1 MESNVKSYK
10 LDNYYIKISIF
21 GNSIKIVLKNSL
33 EPASEHTRSFT
44 LEDFRKI
51 DNLFNTIQNLEQI
64 IHLID
69 SGFKNKLVKVV
80 EVGASIRIVTQVFKH
95 GVPHQV
101 DFPISEKGAF
111 TFTKSSTNKLI
122 TRKTTT
128 QTQYLKETGSNEID
142 PRFSIEIGLDPSKV
156 ARQSINANT
165 AEIIKSIQ
173 DQQNINLQNLN
184 TTKIDLDKIQIP
196 PIEQT
201 SNVNLG
207 ADILSTAQN
216 NNIQEASTQLN
227 IEEYKATSTP
237 EITTQ
242 DTSAQFNF
250 GEYQATTST
259 QNITTQDTTAQFN
272 YGEYQATTSTPEI
285 TTQDTTAQLNL
296 GEYQATS
303 TPEITTQDTSA
314 QFNFGEYKSTSTTEI
329 TTQDTSAQFNF
340 GEYQATSST
349 PEITT
354 QDTSA
359 QFNFGEYQAT
369 SSTPEI
375 TTQDTSAQFNFG
387 EYQATSTPEI
397 TTQDTSAQFNFGE
410 YKSTSTTEMTT
421 QYNVANTF
429 ESNPISVPVETGVG
443 QTTTTTTTNTYSA
456 PYITPADDLG
466 QTDTGYNQA
475 NYGEYQSTTNTNYD
489 TQNFANIEI
498 KPNVQDD
505 RLNKLEGETSNLK
518 NEHEQIHNKLITLSS
533 QVNSY
538 KNQLELLEKEKT
550 SSELSS
556 LRAENA
562 AIKQQLSELKS
573 LRSEASDVTVLR
585 SQLLELEALR
595 RKASEM
601 DSLKGQLNELTALR
615 AKVAELSGLKN
626 QLDELNSLKAQVS
639 QINSVR
645 MNDLNML
652 REKVD
657 KLFTSKFN
665 TESSEKEILKQKV
678 EDLEGLNAQYEQE
691 IRSLRQS
698 SKVQESEFEKR
709 QHIFQDKTQNITVKG
724 DIIHSIDE
732 LELLTR
738 KMNKNNNK
746 ITLNLIYKATT
757 DSDKAQAFHEKCDEA
772 QSTLVLVET
781 DKGKRFGG
789 FTTCS
794 WAGDCEEK
802 KDADAFVFS
811 LDKMQVY
818 ENIPS
823 ELAIGCYP
831 NFGPIFLGCQIRI
844 YDHAFTKGG
853 TTYEKGLNFNTEED
867 YELTG
872 GDKNFNVKE
881 IEVYEVIA

>member
-1 MESNVKSYK
+1 MESNVKSYT

-21 GNSIKIVLKNSL
+21 GNSIKIVCKNSL
-33 EPASEHTRSFT
+33 EPTSEHTRSFT
-44 LEDFRKI
+44 LEDIRKI
-51 DNLFNTIQNLEQI
+51 DHAFNSIQNLEQI
-64 IHLID
+64 IYLID
-69 SGFKNKLVKVV
+69 VGFKNKMVKVV
-80 EVGASIRIVTQVFKH
+80 EVGASIRIVIQVVLH

-101 DFPISEKGAF
+101 DFPITEKGDF

-122 TRKTTT
+122 TTKTTT

-142 PRFSIEIGLDPSKV
+142 PRFSTEIGLDPSKV

-184 TTKIDLDKIQIP
+184 KTKIDLDKIPIP

-201 SNVNLG
+201 SKVNLG
-207 ADILSTAQN
+207 TYVPSTMQN
-216 NNIQEASTQLN
+216 YNIQETPTQLN
-227 IEEYKATSTP
+227 FEEYKTTSTP

-250 GEYQATTST
+250 GEYQAT
-259 QNITTQDTTAQFN
+259 
-272 YGEYQATTSTPEI
+272 
-285 TTQDTTAQLNL
+285 
-296 GEYQATS
+296 
-303 TPEITTQDTSA
+303 
-314 QFNFGEYKSTSTTEI
+314 
-329 TTQDTSAQFNF
+329 
-340 GEYQATSST
+340 ST

-387 EYQATSTPEI
+387 EYQATST
-397 TTQDTSAQFNFGE
+397 
-410 YKSTSTTEMTT
+410 TEMTT
-421 QYNVANTF
+421 QYNVTNNF
-429 ESNPISVPVETGVG
+429 ESNPISVPVETGVA
-443 QTTTTTTTNTYSA
+443 QTTTTTTNTYSL

-466 QTDTGYNQA
+466 QTDTGYNQV
-475 NYGEYQSTTNTNYD
+475 NYGEYQSTTYTNYD

-518 NEHEQIHNKLITLSS
+518 NEHEQIYNQLISLSS

-538 KNQLELLEKEKT
+538 KNLLELLEKEKA

-573 LRSEASDVTVLR
+573 LRSEASNVTVLR
-585 SQLLELEALR
+585 SQLSELEALR

-615 AKVAELSGLKN
+615 AKVAELSGLKT
-626 QLDELNSLKAQVS
+626 QLDELNSLKAQVN
-639 QINSVR
+639 QINSIR

-657 KLFTSKFN
+657 KLFSSKFN
-665 TESSEKEILKQKV
+665 NENNEKEILKQKV
-678 EDLEGLNAQYEQE
+678 DDLEGLNAQYEQE

-709 QHIFQDKTQNITVKG
+709 RHIFQDKTQNITVKG
-724 DIIHSIDE
+724 DIIHSIEE

-757 DSDKAQAFHEKCDEA
+757 DSDKAQAFHEKCDDA
-772 QSTLVLVET
+772 QSTLVLIET

-794 WAGDCEEK
+794 WAGDCQEK
-802 KDADAFVFS
+802 KDEDAFVFS
-811 LDKMQVY
+811 LNKMQVY

-844 YDHAFTKGG
+844 YDNAFTNGG

-872 GDKNFNVKE
+872 GDKSFNVKE
-881 IEVYEVIA
+881 IEVYEVIV

>member
-1 MESNVKSYK
+1 MESNVKSYT

-21 GNSIKIVLKNSL
+21 GNSIKIVCKNSL
-33 EPASEHTRSFT
+33 EPTSEHTRSFT
-44 LEDFRKI
+44 LEDIRKI
-51 DNLFNTIQNLEQI
+51 DHAFNSIQNLEQI
-64 IHLID
+64 IYLID
-69 SGFKNKLVKVV
+69 VGFKNKMVKVV
-80 EVGASIRIVTQVFKH
+80 KVGASIRIVIQVVLH

-101 DFPISEKGAF
+101 DFPITEKGDF

-122 TRKTTT
+122 TTKTTT

-142 PRFSIEIGLDPSKV
+142 PRFSTEIGLDPSKV

-184 TTKIDLDKIQIP
+184 KTKIDLDKIPIP

-201 SNVNLG
+201 SKVNLG
-207 ADILSTAQN
+207 AYVPSTMQN
-216 NNIQEASTQLN
+216 YNIQETPTQLN
-227 IEEYKATSTP
+227 FEEYKTTSTP

-250 GEYQATTST
+250 GEYQAT
-259 QNITTQDTTAQFN
+259 
-272 YGEYQATTSTPEI
+272 
-285 TTQDTTAQLNL
+285 
-296 GEYQATS
+296 
-303 TPEITTQDTSA
+303 
-314 QFNFGEYKSTSTTEI
+314 
-329 TTQDTSAQFNF
+329 
-340 GEYQATSST
+340 ST

-387 EYQATSTPEI
+387 EYQATST
-397 TTQDTSAQFNFGE
+397 
-410 YKSTSTTEMTT
+410 TEMTT
-421 QYNVANTF
+421 QYNVTNNF
-429 ESNPISVPVETGVG
+429 ESNPISVPVETGVA
-443 QTTTTTTTNTYSA
+443 QTTTTTTNTYSL

-466 QTDTGYNQA
+466 QTDTGYNQV
-475 NYGEYQSTTNTNYD
+475 NYGEYQSTTYTNYD

-518 NEHEQIHNKLITLSS
+518 NEHEQIHNKLISLSS

-538 KNQLELLEKEKT
+538 KNLLELLEKEKT

-573 LRSEASDVTVLR
+573 LRSEASNVTVLR

-615 AKVAELSGLKN
+615 AKVAELSGLKT
-626 QLDELNSLKAQVS
+626 QLDELNSLKAQVN
-639 QINSVR
+639 QINSIR

-657 KLFTSKFN
+657 KLFSSKFN
-665 TESSEKEILKQKV
+665 NENNEKEILKQKV
-678 EDLEGLNAQYEQE
+678 DDLEGLNAQYEQE

-709 QHIFQDKTQNITVKG
+709 RHIFQDKTQNITVKG
-724 DIIHSIDE
+724 DIIHSIEE

-757 DSDKAQAFHEKCDEA
+757 DSDKAKAFHEKCDDA
-772 QSTLVLVET
+772 QSTLVLIET

-794 WAGDCEEK
+794 WAGDCQEK
-802 KDADAFVFS
+802 KDEDAFVFS
-811 LDKMQVY
+811 LNKMQVY

-844 YDHAFTKGG
+844 YDNAFTNGG

-872 GDKNFNVKE
+872 GDKSFNVKE
-881 IEVYEVIA
+881 IEVYEVIV

>member
-1 MESNVKSYK
+1 MESNVKSYT

-21 GNSIKIVLKNSL
+21 GNSIKIVCKNSL
-33 EPASEHTRSFT
+33 EPTSEHTRSFT
-44 LEDFRKI
+44 LEDIRKI
-51 DNLFNTIQNLEQI
+51 DHAFNSIQNLEQI
-64 IHLID
+64 IYLID
-69 SGFKNKLVKVV
+69 VGFKNKMVKVV
-80 EVGASIRIVTQVFKH
+80 EVGASIRIVIQVVLH

-101 DFPISEKGAF
+101 DFPITEKGDF

-122 TRKTTT
+122 TTKTTT
-128 QTQYLKETGSNEID
+128 QTQYLEETGSNEID
-142 PRFSIEIGLDPSKV
+142 PRFSTEIGLDPSKV

-184 TTKIDLDKIQIP
+184 KTKIDLDKIPIP

-201 SNVNLG
+201 SKVNLG
-207 ADILSTAQN
+207 TYVPSTEQN
-216 NNIQEASTQLN
+216 YNIQETSTQLN
-227 IEEYKATSTP
+227 FEEYKTTSTP

-250 GEYQATTST
+250 GEYQATS
-259 QNITTQDTTAQFN
+259 I
-272 YGEYQATTSTPEI
+272 
-285 TTQDTTAQLNL
+285 
-296 GEYQATS
+296 
-303 TPEITTQDTSA
+303 
-314 QFNFGEYKSTSTTEI
+314 
-329 TTQDTSAQFNF
+329 
-340 GEYQATSST
+340 

-387 EYQATSTPEI
+387 EYQATST
-397 TTQDTSAQFNFGE
+397 
-410 YKSTSTTEMTT
+410 TEMTT
-421 QYNVANTF
+421 QYNVTNTF
-429 ESNPISVPVETGVG
+429 ESNPISVPVKTGVA
-443 QTTTTTTTNTYSA
+443 QTTTTTTTTTNTYSP

-466 QTDTGYNQA
+466 QTDTGYNQV
-475 NYGEYQSTTNTNYD
+475 NYGEYQSTTYTNYD

-518 NEHEQIHNKLITLSS
+518 NEHEQIHNKLISLSS

-538 KNQLELLEKEKT
+538 KNLLEILEKEKT

-573 LRSEASDVTVLR
+573 LRSEASNVTVLR

-601 DSLKGQLNELTALR
+601 DSLKGQLNELTDLR
-615 AKVAELSGLKN
+615 AKVAELSGLKT
-626 QLDELNSLKAQVS
+626 QLDELNSLKAQVN
-639 QINSVR
+639 QINSIR

-657 KLFTSKFN
+657 KLFSSKFN
-665 TESSEKEILKQKV
+665 TENNEKEILKQKV
-678 EDLEGLNAQYEQE
+678 DDLEGLNAQYEQE

-709 QHIFQDKTQNITVKG
+709 RHIFQDKTQNITVKG
-724 DIIHSIDE
+724 DIIHSIEE

-757 DSDKAQAFHEKCDEA
+757 DSDKAKAFHEKCDDA
-772 QSTLVLVET
+772 QSTLVLIET

-794 WAGDCEEK
+794 WAGDCQEK
-802 KDADAFVFS
+802 KDEDAFVFS
-811 LDKMQVY
+811 LNKMQVY

-844 YDHAFTKGG
+844 YDHAFTNGG

-872 GDKNFNVKE
+872 GDKSFNVKE
-881 IEVYEVIA
+881 IEVYEVIV

>member
-1 MESNVKSYK
+1 MESNVKSYT

-21 GNSIKIVLKNSL
+21 GNSIKIVCKNSL
-33 EPASEHTRSFT
+33 EPTSEHTRSFT
-44 LEDFRKI
+44 LEDIRKI
-51 DNLFNTIQNLEQI
+51 DHAFNSIQNLEQI
-64 IHLID
+64 IYLID
-69 SGFKNKLVKVV
+69 VGFKNKMVKVV
-80 EVGASIRIVTQVFKH
+80 KVGASIRIVIQVVLH

-101 DFPISEKGAF
+101 DFPITEKGDF

-122 TRKTTT
+122 TTKTTT

-142 PRFSIEIGLDPSKV
+142 PRFSTEIGLDPSKV

-184 TTKIDLDKIQIP
+184 KTKIDLDKIPIP

-201 SNVNLG
+201 SKVNLG
-207 ADILSTAQN
+207 TYVPSTMQN
-216 NNIQEASTQLN
+216 YNIQETPTQLN
-227 IEEYKATSTP
+227 FEEYKTTSTP

-250 GEYQATTST
+250 GEYQATS
-259 QNITTQDTTAQFN
+259 I
-272 YGEYQATTSTPEI
+272 
-285 TTQDTTAQLNL
+285 
-296 GEYQATS
+296 
-303 TPEITTQDTSA
+303 
-314 QFNFGEYKSTSTTEI
+314 
-329 TTQDTSAQFNF
+329 
-340 GEYQATSST
+340 

-387 EYQATSTPEI
+387 EYQATST
-397 TTQDTSAQFNFGE
+397 
-410 YKSTSTTEMTT
+410 TEMTT
-421 QYNVANTF
+421 QYNVTNNF
-429 ESNPISVPVETGVG
+429 ESNPISVPVETGVA
-443 QTTTTTTTNTYSA
+443 QTTTTTTNTYSL

-466 QTDTGYNQA
+466 QTDTGYNQV
-475 NYGEYQSTTNTNYD
+475 NYGEYQSTTYTNYD

-518 NEHEQIHNKLITLSS
+518 NEHEQIYNQLISLSS

-538 KNQLELLEKEKT
+538 KNLLELLEKEKA

-573 LRSEASDVTVLR
+573 LRSEASNVTVLR

-615 AKVAELSGLKN
+615 AKVAELSGLKT
-626 QLDELNSLKAQVS
+626 QLDELNSLKAQVN
-639 QINSVR
+639 QINSIR

-657 KLFTSKFN
+657 KLFSSKFN
-665 TESSEKEILKQKV
+665 NENNEKEILKQKV
-678 EDLEGLNAQYEQE
+678 DDLEGLNAQYEQE

-709 QHIFQDKTQNITVKG
+709 RHIFQDKTQNITVKG
-724 DIIHSIDE
+724 DIIHSIEE

-757 DSDKAQAFHEKCDEA
+757 DSDKAKAFHEKCDDA
-772 QSTLVLVET
+772 QSTLVLIET

-794 WAGDCEEK
+794 WAGDCQEK
-802 KDADAFVFS
+802 KDEDAFVFS
-811 LDKMQVY
+811 LNKMQVY

-844 YDHAFTKGG
+844 YDNAFTNGG

-872 GDKNFNVKE
+872 GDKSFNVKE
-881 IEVYEVIA
+881 IEVYEVIV

>member
-1 MESNVKSYK
+1 MESNVKSYT

-21 GNSIKIVLKNSL
+21 GNSIKIVCKNSL
-33 EPASEHTRSFT
+33 KPTSEHTRSFT
-44 LEDFRKI
+44 LEDIRKI
-51 DNLFNTIQNLEQI
+51 DHAFNSIQNLEQI
-64 IHLID
+64 IYLID
-69 SGFKNKLVKVV
+69 VGFKNKMVKVV
-80 EVGASIRIVTQVFKH
+80 EVGASIRIVIQVVLH

-101 DFPISEKGAF
+101 DFPITEKGDF

-122 TRKTTT
+122 TTKTTT
-128 QTQYLKETGSNEID
+128 QTQYLEETGSNEID
-142 PRFSIEIGLDPSKV
+142 PRFSTEIGLDPSKV

-184 TTKIDLDKIQIP
+184 KTKIDLDKIPIP

-201 SNVNLG
+201 SKVNLG
-207 ADILSTAQN
+207 TYVPSTEQN
-216 NNIQEASTQLN
+216 YNIQETSTQLN
-227 IEEYKATSTP
+227 FEEYKTTSTP

-250 GEYQATTST
+250 GEYQAT
-259 QNITTQDTTAQFN
+259 
-272 YGEYQATTSTPEI
+272 
-285 TTQDTTAQLNL
+285 
-296 GEYQATS
+296 
-303 TPEITTQDTSA
+303 
-314 QFNFGEYKSTSTTEI
+314 
-329 TTQDTSAQFNF
+329 
-340 GEYQATSST
+340 ST

-387 EYQATSTPEI
+387 EYQATST
-397 TTQDTSAQFNFGE
+397 
-410 YKSTSTTEMTT
+410 TEMTT
-421 QYNVANTF
+421 QYNVTNTF
-429 ESNPISVPVETGVG
+429 ESNTISVPVETGVA
-443 QTTTTTTTNTYSA
+443 QTTTTTTTTNTYSA

-466 QTDTGYNQA
+466 QTDTGYNQV
-475 NYGEYQSTTNTNYD
+475 NYGEYQSTTYTNYD

-518 NEHEQIHNKLITLSS
+518 NEHEQIHNKLISLSS

-573 LRSEASDVTVLR
+573 LRSEASNVTVLR

-615 AKVAELSGLKN
+615 AKVAELSGLKT
-626 QLDELNSLKAQVS
+626 QLDELNSLKAQVN
-639 QINSVR
+639 QIKSIR

-657 KLFTSKFN
+657 KLFSSKFN
-665 TESSEKEILKQKV
+665 TENNEKEILKQKV
-678 EDLEGLNAQYEQE
+678 DDLEGLNAQYEQE

-709 QHIFQDKTQNITVKG
+709 RHIFQDKTQNITVKG
-724 DIIHSIDE
+724 DIIHSIEE

-757 DSDKAQAFHEKCDEA
+757 DSDKAKAFHEKCDDA
-772 QSTLVLVET
+772 QSTLVLIET

-794 WAGDCEEK
+794 WAGDYQEK
-802 KDADAFVFS
+802 KDEDAFVFS
-811 LDKMQVY
+811 LNKMQVY

-844 YDHAFTKGG
+844 YDHAFTNGG

-872 GDKNFNVKE
+872 GDKSFNVKE
-881 IEVYEVIA
+881 IEVYEVIV

>member
-1 MESNVKSYK
+1 MESNVKSYT

-21 GNSIKIVLKNSL
+21 GNSIKIVCKNSL
-33 EPASEHTRSFT
+33 EPTSEHTRSFT
-44 LEDFRKI
+44 LEDIRKI
-51 DNLFNTIQNLEQI
+51 DHAFNSIQNLEQI
-64 IHLID
+64 IYLID
-69 SGFKNKLVKVV
+69 VGFKNKMVKVV
-80 EVGASIRIVTQVFKH
+80 EVGASIRIVIQVVLH

-101 DFPISEKGAF
+101 DFPITEKGDF

-122 TRKTTT
+122 TTKTTT

-142 PRFSIEIGLDPSKV
+142 PRFSTEIGLDPSKV

-184 TTKIDLDKIQIP
+184 KTKIDLDKIPIP

-201 SNVNLG
+201 SKVNLG
-207 ADILSTAQN
+207 TYVPSTEQN
-216 NNIQEASTQLN
+216 YNIQETSTQLN
-227 IEEYKATSTP
+227 FEEYKTTSTP

-250 GEYQATTST
+250 GEYQATS
-259 QNITTQDTTAQFN
+259 I
-272 YGEYQATTSTPEI
+272 
-285 TTQDTTAQLNL
+285 
-296 GEYQATS
+296 
-303 TPEITTQDTSA
+303 
-314 QFNFGEYKSTSTTEI
+314 
-329 TTQDTSAQFNF
+329 
-340 GEYQATSST
+340 

-369 SSTPEI
+369 SSTPGI

-387 EYQATSTPEI
+387 EYQATST
-397 TTQDTSAQFNFGE
+397 
-410 YKSTSTTEMTT
+410 TEMTT
-421 QYNVANTF
+421 QYNVTNTF
-429 ESNPISVPVETGVG
+429 ESNPISVPVKTGVA
-443 QTTTTTTTNTYSA
+443 QTTTTTTTTNTYSP

-466 QTDTGYNQA
+466 QTDTGYNQV
-475 NYGEYQSTTNTNYD
+475 NYGEYQSTTYTNYD

-518 NEHEQIHNKLITLSS
+518 NEHEQIHNKLISLSS

-573 LRSEASDVTVLR
+573 LRSEASNVTVLR

-615 AKVAELSGLKN
+615 AKVAELSGLKT
-626 QLDELNSLKAQVS
+626 QLDELNSLKAQVN
-639 QINSVR
+639 QINSIR

-657 KLFTSKFN
+657 KLFSSKFN
-665 TESSEKEILKQKV
+665 TENNEKEILKQKV
-678 EDLEGLNAQYEQE
+678 DDLEGLNAQYEQE

-709 QHIFQDKTQNITVKG
+709 RHIFQDKTQNITVKG
-724 DIIHSIDE
+724 DIIHSIEE

-757 DSDKAQAFHEKCDEA
+757 DSDKAKAFHEKCDDA
-772 QSTLVLVET
+772 QSTLVLIET

-794 WAGDCEEK
+794 WAGDCQEK
-802 KDADAFVFS
+802 KDEDAFVFS
-811 LDKMQVY
+811 LNKMQVY

-844 YDHAFTKGG
+844 YDHAFTNGG

-872 GDKNFNVKE
+872 GDKSFNVKE

>member
-1 MESNVKSYK
+1 MESNVKSYT

-21 GNSIKIVLKNSL
+21 GNSIKIVCKNSL
-33 EPASEHTRSFT
+33 EPTSEHTRSFT
-44 LEDFRKI
+44 LEDIRKI
-51 DNLFNTIQNLEQI
+51 DHAFNSIQNLEQI
-64 IHLID
+64 IYLID
-69 SGFKNKLVKVV
+69 VGFKNKMVKVV
-80 EVGASIRIVTQVFKH
+80 KVGASIRIVIQVVLH

-101 DFPISEKGAF
+101 DFPITEKGDF

-122 TRKTTT
+122 TTKTTT

-184 TTKIDLDKIQIP
+184 KTKIDLDKIPIP

-201 SNVNLG
+201 SKVNLG
-207 ADILSTAQN
+207 TYVPSTEQN
-216 NNIQEASTQLN
+216 YNIQETSTQLN
-227 IEEYKATSTP
+227 FEEYKTTSTP

-250 GEYQATTST
+250 GEYQAT
-259 QNITTQDTTAQFN
+259 
-272 YGEYQATTSTPEI
+272 
-285 TTQDTTAQLNL
+285 
-296 GEYQATS
+296 
-303 TPEITTQDTSA
+303 
-314 QFNFGEYKSTSTTEI
+314 
-329 TTQDTSAQFNF
+329 
-340 GEYQATSST
+340 ST

-387 EYQATSTPEI
+387 EYQATST
-397 TTQDTSAQFNFGE
+397 
-410 YKSTSTTEMTT
+410 TEMTT
-421 QYNVANTF
+421 QYNVTNTF
-429 ESNPISVPVETGVG
+429 ESNPISVPVKTGVA
-443 QTTTTTTTNTYSA
+443 QTTTTTNTYSP

-466 QTDTGYNQA
+466 QTDTGYNQV
-475 NYGEYQSTTNTNYD
+475 NYGEYQSTTYTNYD

-518 NEHEQIHNKLITLSS
+518 NEHEQIHNKLISLSS

-573 LRSEASDVTVLR
+573 LRSEASNVTVLR

-615 AKVAELSGLKN
+615 AKVAELSGLKT
-626 QLDELNSLKAQVS
+626 QLDELNSLKAQVN
-639 QINSVR
+639 QINSIR

-657 KLFTSKFN
+657 KLFSSKFN
-665 TESSEKEILKQKV
+665 TENKEKEILKQKV
-678 EDLEGLNAQYEQE
+678 DDLEGLNAQYEQE

-709 QHIFQDKTQNITVKG
+709 RHIFQDKTQNITVKG
-724 DIIHSIDE
+724 DIIHSIEE

-757 DSDKAQAFHEKCDEA
+757 DSDKAKAFHEKCDDA
-772 QSTLVLVET
+772 QSTLVLIET

-794 WAGDCEEK
+794 WAGDCQEK
-802 KDADAFVFS
+802 KDEDAFVFS

-844 YDHAFTKGG
+844 YDHAFTNGG

-872 GDKNFNVKE
+872 GDKSFNVKE
-881 IEVYEVIA
+881 IEVYEVIV

>member
-1 MESNVKSYK
+1 MESNVKSYT

-21 GNSIKIVLKNSL
+21 GNSIKIVCKNSL
-33 EPASEHTRSFT
+33 EPTSEHTRSFT
-44 LEDFRKI
+44 LEDIRKI
-51 DNLFNTIQNLEQI
+51 DHAFNSIQNLEQI
-64 IHLID
+64 IYLID
-69 SGFKNKLVKVV
+69 VGFKNKMVKVV
-80 EVGASIRIVTQVFKH
+80 KVGASIRIVIQVVLH

-101 DFPISEKGAF
+101 DFPITEKGDF

-122 TRKTTT
+122 TTKTTT

-142 PRFSIEIGLDPSKV
+142 PRFSTEIGLDPSKV

-184 TTKIDLDKIQIP
+184 KTKIDLDKIPIP

-201 SNVNLG
+201 SKVNLG
-207 ADILSTAQN
+207 TYVPSTMQN
-216 NNIQEASTQLN
+216 YNIQETPTQLN
-227 IEEYKATSTP
+227 FEEYKTTSTP

-250 GEYQATTST
+250 GEYQATS
-259 QNITTQDTTAQFN
+259 I
-272 YGEYQATTSTPEI
+272 PEI
-285 TTQDTTAQLNL
+285 TTL
-296 GEYQATS
+296 
-303 TPEITTQDTSA
+303 
-314 QFNFGEYKSTSTTEI
+314 
-329 TTQDTSAQFNF
+329 
-340 GEYQATSST
+340 
-349 PEITT
+349 
-354 QDTSA
+354 DTSA

-387 EYQATSTPEI
+387 EYQATST
-397 TTQDTSAQFNFGE
+397 
-410 YKSTSTTEMTT
+410 TEMTT
-421 QYNVANTF
+421 QYNVTNNF
-429 ESNPISVPVETGVG
+429 ESNPISVPVETGVA
-443 QTTTTTTTNTYSA
+443 QTTTTTTNTYSL

-466 QTDTGYNQA
+466 QTDTGYNQV
-475 NYGEYQSTTNTNYD
+475 NYGEYQSTTYTNYD

-518 NEHEQIHNKLITLSS
+518 NEHEQIYNQLISLSS

-538 KNQLELLEKEKT
+538 KNLLELLEKEKA

-573 LRSEASDVTVLR
+573 LRSEASNVTVLR

-615 AKVAELSGLKN
+615 AKVAELSGLKT
-626 QLDELNSLKAQVS
+626 QLDELNSLKAQVN
-639 QINSVR
+639 QINSIR
-645 MNDLNML
+645 MNDINML

-657 KLFTSKFN
+657 KLFSSKFN
-665 TESSEKEILKQKV
+665 NENNEKEILKQKV
-678 EDLEGLNAQYEQE
+678 DDLEGLNAQYEQE

-709 QHIFQDKTQNITVKG
+709 RHIFQDKTQNITVKG
-724 DIIHSIDE
+724 DIIHSIEE

-757 DSDKAQAFHEKCDEA
+757 DSDKAKAFHEKCDDA
-772 QSTLVLVET
+772 QSTLVLIET

-794 WAGDCEEK
+794 WAGDCQEK
-802 KDADAFVFS
+802 KDEDAFVFS
-811 LDKMQVY
+811 LNKMQVY

-844 YDHAFTKGG
+844 YDNAFTNGG

-872 GDKNFNVKE
+872 GDKSFNVKE
-881 IEVYEVIA
+881 IEVYEVIV

>member
-1 MESNVKSYK
+1 MESNVKSYT

-21 GNSIKIVLKNSL
+21 GNSIKIVCKNSL
-33 EPASEHTRSFT
+33 EPTSEHTRSFT
-44 LEDFRKI
+44 LEDIRKI
-51 DNLFNTIQNLEQI
+51 DHAFNSIQNLEQI
-64 IHLID
+64 IYLID
-69 SGFKNKLVKVV
+69 VGFKNKMVKVV
-80 EVGASIRIVTQVFKH
+80 KVGASIRIVIQVVLH

-101 DFPISEKGAF
+101 DFPITEKGDF

-122 TRKTTT
+122 TTKTTT
-128 QTQYLKETGSNEID
+128 QTQYLEETGSNEID
-142 PRFSIEIGLDPSKV
+142 PRFSTEIGLDPSKV

-184 TTKIDLDKIQIP
+184 KTKIDLDKIPIP

-201 SNVNLG
+201 SKVNLG
-207 ADILSTAQN
+207 TYVPSTEQN
-216 NNIQEASTQLN
+216 YNIQETSTQLN
-227 IEEYKATSTP
+227 FEEYKTTSTP

-250 GEYQATTST
+250 GEYQAT
-259 QNITTQDTTAQFN
+259 
-272 YGEYQATTSTPEI
+272 STP
-285 TTQDTTAQLNL
+285 
-296 GEYQATS
+296 
-303 TPEITTQDTSA
+303 
-314 QFNFGEYKSTSTTEI
+314 EI

-387 EYQATSTPEI
+387 EYQATSSTPKITTQDTSAQFNLGEYQATSSTPKI

-410 YKSTSTTEMTT
+410 YQATSTTEMTT
-421 QYNVANTF
+421 QYNVTNTF
-429 ESNPISVPVETGVG
+429 ESNPISVPVKTGVA
-443 QTTTTTTTNTYSA
+443 QTTTTTNTYSP

-466 QTDTGYNQA
+466 QTDTGYNQV

-518 NEHEQIHNKLITLSS
+518 NEHEQIHNKLISLSS

-573 LRSEASDVTVLR
+573 LRSEASNVTVLR

-615 AKVAELSGLKN
+615 AKVAELSGLKT
-626 QLDELNSLKAQVS
+626 QLDELNSLKAQVN
-639 QINSVR
+639 QINSIR

-657 KLFTSKFN
+657 KLFSSKFN
-665 TESSEKEILKQKV
+665 NENNEKEILKQKV
-678 EDLEGLNAQYEQE
+678 DDLEGLNAQYEQE

-709 QHIFQDKTQNITVKG
+709 RHIFQDKTQNITVKG
-724 DIIHSIDE
+724 DIIHSIEE

-757 DSDKAQAFHEKCDEA
+757 DSDKAKAFHEKCDDA
-772 QSTLVLVET
+772 QSTLVLIET

-794 WAGDCEEK
+794 WAGDCQEK
-802 KDADAFVFS
+802 KDEDAFVFS
-811 LDKMQVY
+811 LNKMQVY

-844 YDHAFTKGG
+844 YDHAFTNGG

-872 GDKNFNVKE
+872 GDKSFNVKE
-881 IEVYEVIA
+881 IEVYEVIV

>member
-1 MESNVKSYK
+1 MESNVKSYT

-21 GNSIKIVLKNSL
+21 GNSIKIVCKNSL
-33 EPASEHTRSFT
+33 KPTSEHTRSFT
-44 LEDFRKI
+44 LEDIRKI
-51 DNLFNTIQNLEQI
+51 DHAFNSIQNLEQI
-64 IHLID
+64 IYLID
-69 SGFKNKLVKVV
+69 VGFKNKMVKVV
-80 EVGASIRIVTQVFKH
+80 EVGASIRIVIQVVLH

-101 DFPISEKGAF
+101 DFPITEKGDF

-122 TRKTTT
+122 TTKTTT

-142 PRFSIEIGLDPSKV
+142 PRFSTEIGLDPSKV

-184 TTKIDLDKIQIP
+184 KTKIDLDKIPIP

-201 SNVNLG
+201 SKVNLG
-207 ADILSTAQN
+207 TYVPSTMQN
-216 NNIQEASTQLN
+216 YNIQETPTQLN
-227 IEEYKATSTP
+227 FEEYKTTSTP

-250 GEYQATTST
+250 GEYQATS
-259 QNITTQDTTAQFN
+259 I
-272 YGEYQATTSTPEI
+272 
-285 TTQDTTAQLNL
+285 
-296 GEYQATS
+296 
-303 TPEITTQDTSA
+303 
-314 QFNFGEYKSTSTTEI
+314 
-329 TTQDTSAQFNF
+329 
-340 GEYQATSST
+340 

-387 EYQATSTPEI
+387 EYQATST
-397 TTQDTSAQFNFGE
+397 
-410 YKSTSTTEMTT
+410 TEMTT
-421 QYNVANTF
+421 QYNVTNNF
-429 ESNPISVPVETGVG
+429 ESNPISVPVETGVA
-443 QTTTTTTTNTYSA
+443 QTTTTTTNTYSL

-466 QTDTGYNQA
+466 QTDTGYNQV
-475 NYGEYQSTTNTNYD
+475 NYGEYQSTTYTNYD

-518 NEHEQIHNKLITLSS
+518 NEHEQIHNKLISLSS

-538 KNQLELLEKEKT
+538 KNLLELLEKEKT

-573 LRSEASDVTVLR
+573 LRSEASNVTVLR

-615 AKVAELSGLKN
+615 AKVAELSGLKT
-626 QLDELNSLKAQVS
+626 QLDELNSLKAQVN
-639 QINSVR
+639 QINSIR

-657 KLFTSKFN
+657 KLFSSKFN
-665 TESSEKEILKQKV
+665 NENNEKEILKQKV
-678 EDLEGLNAQYEQE
+678 DDLEGLNAQYEQE

-709 QHIFQDKTQNITVKG
+709 RHIFQDKTQNITVKG
-724 DIIHSIDE
+724 DIIHSIEE

-757 DSDKAQAFHEKCDEA
+757 DSDKAKAFHEKCDDA
-772 QSTLVLVET
+772 QSTLVLIET

-794 WAGDCEEK
+794 WAGDCQEK
-802 KDADAFVFS
+802 KDEDAFVFS
-811 LDKMQVY
+811 LNKMQVY

-872 GDKNFNVKE
+872 GDKSFNVKE
-881 IEVYEVIA
+881 IEVYEVIV

>member
-1 MESNVKSYK
+1 MESNVKSYT

-21 GNSIKIVLKNSL
+21 GNSIKIVCKNSL
-33 EPASEHTRSFT
+33 EPTSEHTRSFT
-44 LEDFRKI
+44 LEDIRKI
-51 DNLFNTIQNLEQI
+51 DHAFNSIQNLEQI
-64 IHLID
+64 IYLID
-69 SGFKNKLVKVV
+69 VGFKNKMVKVV
-80 EVGASIRIVTQVFKH
+80 EVGASIRIVIQVVLH

-101 DFPISEKGAF
+101 DFPITEKGDF

-122 TRKTTT
+122 TTKTTT
-128 QTQYLKETGSNEID
+128 QTQYLEETGSNEID
-142 PRFSIEIGLDPSKV
+142 PRFSTEIGLDPSKV

-184 TTKIDLDKIQIP
+184 KTKIDLDKIPIP

-201 SNVNLG
+201 SKVNLG
-207 ADILSTAQN
+207 TYVPSTEQN
-216 NNIQEASTQLN
+216 YNIQETSTQLN
-227 IEEYKATSTP
+227 FEEYK
-237 EITTQ
+237 TT
-242 DTSAQFNF
+242 
-250 GEYQATTST
+250 
-259 QNITTQDTTAQFN
+259 
-272 YGEYQATTSTPEI
+272 
-285 TTQDTTAQLNL
+285 
-296 GEYQATS
+296 
-303 TPEITTQDTSA
+303 
-314 QFNFGEYKSTSTTEI
+314 
-329 TTQDTSAQFNF
+329 
-340 GEYQATSST
+340 
-349 PEITT
+349 
-354 QDTSA
+354 
-359 QFNFGEYQAT
+359 
-369 SSTPEI
+369 STPEI

-410 YKSTSTTEMTT
+410 YQATSSTPEITTQDTSAQFNYGEYQATSSTPKITTQDTSAQFNFGEYQATSTTEMTT
-421 QYNVANTF
+421 KYNVTNTF
-429 ESNPISVPVETGVG
+429 ESNPISVPVETGVA
-443 QTTTTTTTNTYSA
+443 QTTTTTTTTNTYSP

-466 QTDTGYNQA
+466 QTDTGYNQV

-518 NEHEQIHNKLITLSS
+518 NEHEQIHNKLISLSS

-538 KNQLELLEKEKT
+538 KNLLELLEKEKT

-573 LRSEASDVTVLR
+573 LRSEASNVTVLR

-615 AKVAELSGLKN
+615 AKVAELSGLKT
-626 QLDELNSLKAQVS
+626 QLDELNSLKAQVN
-639 QINSVR
+639 QINSIR

-657 KLFTSKFN
+657 KLFSSKFN
-665 TESSEKEILKQKV
+665 TENNEKEILKQKV
-678 EDLEGLNAQYEQE
+678 DDLEGLNAQYEQE

-709 QHIFQDKTQNITVKG
+709 RHIFQDKTQNITVKG
-724 DIIHSIDE
+724 DIIHSIEE

-757 DSDKAQAFHEKCDEA
+757 DSDKAKAFHEKCDDA
-772 QSTLVLVET
+772 QSTLVLIET

-794 WAGDCEEK
+794 WAGDCQEK
-802 KDADAFVFS
+802 KDEDAFVFS
-811 LDKMQVY
+811 LNKMQVY

-844 YDHAFTKGG
+844 YDHAFTNGG

-872 GDKNFNVKE
+872 GDKSFNVKE
-881 IEVYEVIA
+881 IEVYEVIV

>member
-1 MESNVKSYK
+1 MESNVKSYT

-21 GNSIKIVLKNSL
+21 GNSIKIVCKNSL
-33 EPASEHTRSFT
+33 KPTSEHTRSFT
-44 LEDFRKI
+44 LEDIRKI
-51 DNLFNTIQNLEQI
+51 DHAFNSIQNLEQI
-64 IHLID
+64 IYLID
-69 SGFKNKLVKVV
+69 VGFKNKMVKVV
-80 EVGASIRIVTQVFKH
+80 EVGASIRIVIQVVLH

-101 DFPISEKGAF
+101 DFPITEKGDF

-122 TRKTTT
+122 TTKTTT

-142 PRFSIEIGLDPSKV
+142 PRFSTEIGLDPSKV

-184 TTKIDLDKIQIP
+184 KTKIDLDKIPIP

-201 SNVNLG
+201 SKVNLG
-207 ADILSTAQN
+207 TYVPSTMQN
-216 NNIQEASTQLN
+216 YNIQETPTQLN
-227 IEEYKATSTP
+227 FEEYKTTSTP

-250 GEYQATTST
+250 GEYQATS
-259 QNITTQDTTAQFN
+259 I
-272 YGEYQATTSTPEI
+272 
-285 TTQDTTAQLNL
+285 
-296 GEYQATS
+296 
-303 TPEITTQDTSA
+303 
-314 QFNFGEYKSTSTTEI
+314 
-329 TTQDTSAQFNF
+329 
-340 GEYQATSST
+340 

-387 EYQATSTPEI
+387 EYQATST
-397 TTQDTSAQFNFGE
+397 
-410 YKSTSTTEMTT
+410 TEMTT
-421 QYNVANTF
+421 QYNVTNNF
-429 ESNPISVPVETGVG
+429 ESNPISVPVETGVA
-443 QTTTTTTTNTYSA
+443 QTTTTTTNTYSL

-466 QTDTGYNQA
+466 QTDTGYNQV
-475 NYGEYQSTTNTNYD
+475 NYGEYQSTTYTNYD

-518 NEHEQIHNKLITLSS
+518 NEHEQIYNQLISLSS

-538 KNQLELLEKEKT
+538 KNLLELLEKEKA

-573 LRSEASDVTVLR
+573 LRSEASNVTVLR

-601 DSLKGQLNELTALR
+601 DSLKGQLDELTALR
-615 AKVAELSGLKN
+615 AKVAELSGLKT
-626 QLDELNSLKAQVS
+626 QLDELNSLKAQVN
-639 QINSVR
+639 QINSIR

-657 KLFTSKFN
+657 KLFSSKFN
-665 TESSEKEILKQKV
+665 IENNEKEILKQKV
-678 EDLEGLNAQYEQE
+678 DDLEGLNAQYEQE

-709 QHIFQDKTQNITVKG
+709 RHIFQDKTQNITVKG
-724 DIIHSIDE
+724 DIIHSIEE

-757 DSDKAQAFHEKCDEA
+757 DSDKAQAFHEKCDDA
-772 QSTLVLVET
+772 QSTLVLIET

-794 WAGDCEEK
+794 WAGDCQEK
-802 KDADAFVFS
+802 KDEDAFVFS
-811 LDKMQVY
+811 LNKMQVY

-844 YDHAFTKGG
+844 YDNAFTNGG

-872 GDKNFNVKE
+872 GDKSFNVKE
-881 IEVYEVIA
+881 IEVYEVIV

>member
-1 MESNVKSYK
+1 MESNVKSYT

-21 GNSIKIVLKNSL
+21 GNSIKIVCKNSL
-33 EPASEHTRSFT
+33 EPTSEHTRSFT
-44 LEDFRKI
+44 LEDIRKI
-51 DNLFNTIQNLEQI
+51 DHAFNSIQNLEQI
-64 IHLID
+64 IYLID
-69 SGFKNKLVKVV
+69 VGFKNKMVKVV
-80 EVGASIRIVTQVFKH
+80 EVGASIRIVIQVVLH

-101 DFPISEKGAF
+101 DFPITEKGDF

-122 TRKTTT
+122 TTKTTT
-128 QTQYLKETGSNEID
+128 QTQYLEETGSNEID
-142 PRFSIEIGLDPSKV
+142 PRFSTEIGLDPSKV

-184 TTKIDLDKIQIP
+184 KTKIDLDKIPIP

-201 SNVNLG
+201 SKVNLG
-207 ADILSTAQN
+207 TYVPSTEQN
-216 NNIQEASTQLN
+216 YNIQETSTQLN
-227 IEEYKATSTP
+227 FEEYKTTSTP

-250 GEYQATTST
+250 GEYQAT
-259 QNITTQDTTAQFN
+259 
-272 YGEYQATTSTPEI
+272 STP
-285 TTQDTTAQLNL
+285 
-296 GEYQATS
+296 
-303 TPEITTQDTSA
+303 
-314 QFNFGEYKSTSTTEI
+314 EI

-369 SSTPEI
+369 SSTPKI

-387 EYQATSTPEI
+387 EYQATST
-397 TTQDTSAQFNFGE
+397 
-410 YKSTSTTEMTT
+410 TEMTT
-421 QYNVANTF
+421 QYNVTNNF
-429 ESNPISVPVETGVG
+429 ESNPISVPVETGVA
-443 QTTTTTTTNTYSA
+443 QTTTTTTNTYSL

-466 QTDTGYNQA
+466 QTDTGYNQV
-475 NYGEYQSTTNTNYD
+475 NYGEYQSTTYTNYD

-518 NEHEQIHNKLITLSS
+518 NEHEQIHNKLISLSS

-573 LRSEASDVTVLR
+573 LRSEASNVTVLR

-615 AKVAELSGLKN
+615 AKVAELSGLKT
-626 QLDELNSLKAQVS
+626 QLDELNSLKAQVN
-639 QINSVR
+639 QINSIR

-657 KLFTSKFN
+657 KLFSSKFN
-665 TESSEKEILKQKV
+665 NENNEKEILKQKV
-678 EDLEGLNAQYEQE
+678 DDLEGLNAQYEQE

-709 QHIFQDKTQNITVKG
+709 RHIFQDKTQNITVKG
-724 DIIHSIDE
+724 DIIHSIEE

-757 DSDKAQAFHEKCDEA
+757 DSDKAKAFHEKCDDA
-772 QSTLVLVET
+772 QSTLVLIET

-794 WAGDCEEK
+794 WAGDCQEK
-802 KDADAFVFS
+802 KDEDAFVFS
-811 LDKMQVY
+811 LNKMQVY

-844 YDHAFTKGG
+844 YDHAFTNGG

-872 GDKNFNVKE
+872 GDKSFNVKE
-881 IEVYEVIA
+881 IEVYEVIV

>member
-1 MESNVKSYK
+1 MESNVKSYT

-21 GNSIKIVLKNSL
+21 GNSIKIVCKNSL
-33 EPASEHTRSFT
+33 KPTSEHTRSFT
-44 LEDFRKI
+44 LEDIRKI
-51 DNLFNTIQNLEQI
+51 DHAFNSIQNLEQI
-64 IHLID
+64 IYLID
-69 SGFKNKLVKVV
+69 VGFKNKMVKVV
-80 EVGASIRIVTQVFKH
+80 EVGASIRIVIQVVLH

-101 DFPISEKGAF
+101 DFPITEKGDF

-122 TRKTTT
+122 TTKTTT

-142 PRFSIEIGLDPSKV
+142 PRFSTEIGLDPSKV

-184 TTKIDLDKIQIP
+184 KTKIDLDKIPIP

-201 SNVNLG
+201 SKVNLG
-207 ADILSTAQN
+207 TYVPSTMQN
-216 NNIQEASTQLN
+216 YNIQETPTQLN
-227 IEEYKATSTP
+227 FEEYKTTSTP

-250 GEYQATTST
+250 GEYQATS
-259 QNITTQDTTAQFN
+259 I
-272 YGEYQATTSTPEI
+272 
-285 TTQDTTAQLNL
+285 
-296 GEYQATS
+296 
-303 TPEITTQDTSA
+303 
-314 QFNFGEYKSTSTTEI
+314 
-329 TTQDTSAQFNF
+329 
-340 GEYQATSST
+340 

-387 EYQATSTPEI
+387 EYQATST
-397 TTQDTSAQFNFGE
+397 
-410 YKSTSTTEMTT
+410 TEMTT
-421 QYNVANTF
+421 QYNVTNNF
-429 ESNPISVPVETGVG
+429 ESNPISVPVETGVA
-443 QTTTTTTTNTYSA
+443 QTTTTTTNTYSL

-466 QTDTGYNQA
+466 QTDTGYNQV
-475 NYGEYQSTTNTNYD
+475 NYGEYQSTTYTNYD

-518 NEHEQIHNKLITLSS
+518 NEHEQIYNQLISLSS

-538 KNQLELLEKEKT
+538 KNLLELLEKEKA

-573 LRSEASDVTVLR
+573 LRSEASNVTVLR

-615 AKVAELSGLKN
+615 AKVAELSGLKT
-626 QLDELNSLKAQVS
+626 QLDELNSLKAQVN
-639 QINSVR
+639 QINSIR

-657 KLFTSKFN
+657 KLFSSKFN
-665 TESSEKEILKQKV
+665 IENNEKEILKQKV
-678 EDLEGLNAQYEQE
+678 DDLEGLNAQYEQE

-709 QHIFQDKTQNITVKG
+709 RHIFQDKTQNITVKG
-724 DIIHSIDE
+724 DIIHSIEE

-757 DSDKAQAFHEKCDEA
+757 DSDKAKAFHEKCDDA
-772 QSTLVLVET
+772 QSTLVLIET

-794 WAGDCEEK
+794 WAGDCQEK
-802 KDADAFVFS
+802 KDEDAFVFS
-811 LDKMQVY
+811 LNKMQVY

-844 YDHAFTKGG
+844 YDNAFTNGG

-872 GDKNFNVKE
+872 GDKSFNVKE
-881 IEVYEVIA
+881 IEVYEVIV

>member
-1 MESNVKSYK
+1 MESNVKSYT

-21 GNSIKIVLKNSL
+21 GNSIKIVCKNSL
-33 EPASEHTRSFT
+33 EPTSEHTRSFT
-44 LEDFRKI
+44 LEDIRKI
-51 DNLFNTIQNLEQI
+51 DHAFNSIQNLEQI
-64 IHLID
+64 IYLID
-69 SGFKNKLVKVV
+69 VGFKNKMVKVV
-80 EVGASIRIVTQVFKH
+80 EVGASIRIVIQVVLH

-101 DFPISEKGAF
+101 DFPITEKGDF

-122 TRKTTT
+122 TTKTTT

-142 PRFSIEIGLDPSKV
+142 PRFSTEIGLDPSKV

-184 TTKIDLDKIQIP
+184 KTKIDLDKIPIP

-201 SNVNLG
+201 SKVNLG
-207 ADILSTAQN
+207 TYVPSTMQN
-216 NNIQEASTQLN
+216 YNIQEASTQLN
-227 IEEYKATSTP
+227 FEEYKTTSTP

-250 GEYQATTST
+250 GEYQATS
-259 QNITTQDTTAQFN
+259 I
-272 YGEYQATTSTPEI
+272 
-285 TTQDTTAQLNL
+285 
-296 GEYQATS
+296 
-303 TPEITTQDTSA
+303 
-314 QFNFGEYKSTSTTEI
+314 
-329 TTQDTSAQFNF
+329 
-340 GEYQATSST
+340 

-387 EYQATSTPEI
+387 EYQATST
-397 TTQDTSAQFNFGE
+397 
-410 YKSTSTTEMTT
+410 TEMTT
-421 QYNVANTF
+421 QYNVTNNF
-429 ESNPISVPVETGVG
+429 ESNPISVPVETGVA
-443 QTTTTTTTNTYSA
+443 QTTTTTTNTYSL

-466 QTDTGYNQA
+466 QTDTGYNQV
-475 NYGEYQSTTNTNYD
+475 NYGEYQSTTYTNYD

-518 NEHEQIHNKLITLSS
+518 NEHEQIHNKLISLSS

-538 KNQLELLEKEKT
+538 KNLLELLEKEKA

-573 LRSEASDVTVLR
+573 LRSEASNVTVLR

-615 AKVAELSGLKN
+615 AKVAELSGLKT
-626 QLDELNSLKAQVS
+626 QLDELNSLKAQVN
-639 QINSVR
+639 QINSIR

-657 KLFTSKFN
+657 KLFSSKFN
-665 TESSEKEILKQKV
+665 IENNEKEILKQKV
-678 EDLEGLNAQYEQE
+678 DDLEGLNAQYEQE

-709 QHIFQDKTQNITVKG
+709 RHIFQDKTQNITVKG
-724 DIIHSIDE
+724 DIIHSIEE

-757 DSDKAQAFHEKCDEA
+757 DSDKAKAFHEKCDDA
-772 QSTLVLVET
+772 QSTLVLIET

-794 WAGDCEEK
+794 WAGDCQEK
-802 KDADAFVFS
+802 KDEDAFVFS
-811 LDKMQVY
+811 LNKMQVY

-844 YDHAFTKGG
+844 YDHAFTNGG

-872 GDKNFNVKE
+872 GDKSFNVKE
-881 IEVYEVIA
+881 IEVYEVIV

>member
-1 MESNVKSYK
+1 MESNVKSYT

-21 GNSIKIVLKNSL
+21 GNSIKIVCKNSL
-33 EPASEHTRSFT
+33 KPTSEHTRSFT
-44 LEDFRKI
+44 LEDIRKI
-51 DNLFNTIQNLEQI
+51 DHAFNSIQNLEQI
-64 IHLID
+64 IYLID
-69 SGFKNKLVKVV
+69 VGFKNKMVKVV
-80 EVGASIRIVTQVFKH
+80 EVGASIRIVIQVVLH

-101 DFPISEKGAF
+101 DFPITEKGDF

-122 TRKTTT
+122 TTKTTT

-142 PRFSIEIGLDPSKV
+142 PRFSTEIGLDPSKV

-184 TTKIDLDKIQIP
+184 KTKIDLDKIPIP

-201 SNVNLG
+201 SKVNLG
-207 ADILSTAQN
+207 TYVPSTMQN
-216 NNIQEASTQLN
+216 YNIQETPTQLN
-227 IEEYKATSTP
+227 FEEYKTTSTP

-250 GEYQATTST
+250 GEYQATS
-259 QNITTQDTTAQFN
+259 I
-272 YGEYQATTSTPEI
+272 
-285 TTQDTTAQLNL
+285 
-296 GEYQATS
+296 
-303 TPEITTQDTSA
+303 
-314 QFNFGEYKSTSTTEI
+314 
-329 TTQDTSAQFNF
+329 
-340 GEYQATSST
+340 

-387 EYQATSTPEI
+387 EYQATST
-397 TTQDTSAQFNFGE
+397 
-410 YKSTSTTEMTT
+410 TEMTT
-421 QYNVANTF
+421 QYNVTNNF
-429 ESNPISVPVETGVG
+429 ESNPISVPVETGVA
-443 QTTTTTTTNTYSA
+443 QTTTTTTNTYSL

-466 QTDTGYNQA
+466 QTDTGYNQV
-475 NYGEYQSTTNTNYD
+475 NYGEYQSTTYTNYD

-518 NEHEQIHNKLITLSS
+518 NEHEQIYNQLISLSS

-538 KNQLELLEKEKT
+538 KNLLELLEKEKA

-573 LRSEASDVTVLR
+573 MRSEASNVTVLR

-615 AKVAELSGLKN
+615 AKVAELSGLKT
-626 QLDELNSLKAQVS
+626 QLDELNSLKAQVN
-639 QINSVR
+639 QINSIR

-657 KLFTSKFN
+657 KLFSSKFN
-665 TESSEKEILKQKV
+665 IENNEKEILKQKV
-678 EDLEGLNAQYEQE
+678 DDLEGLNAQYEQE

-709 QHIFQDKTQNITVKG
+709 RHIFQDKTQNITVKG
-724 DIIHSIDE
+724 DIIHSIEE

-757 DSDKAQAFHEKCDEA
+757 DSDKAKAFHEKCDDA
-772 QSTLVLVET
+772 QSTLVLIET

-794 WAGDCEEK
+794 WAGDCQEK
-802 KDADAFVFS
+802 KDEDAFVFS
-811 LDKMQVY
+811 LNKMQVY

-844 YDHAFTKGG
+844 YDNAFTNGG

-872 GDKNFNVKE
+872 GDKSFNVKE
-881 IEVYEVIA
+881 IEVYEVIV

>member
-1 MESNVKSYK
+1 MESNVKSYT

-21 GNSIKIVLKNSL
+21 GNSIKIVCKNSL
-33 EPASEHTRSFT
+33 EPTSEHTRSFT
-44 LEDFRKI
+44 LEDIRKI
-51 DNLFNTIQNLEQI
+51 DHAFNSIQNLEQI
-64 IHLID
+64 IYLID
-69 SGFKNKLVKVV
+69 VGFKNKMVKVV
-80 EVGASIRIVTQVFKH
+80 KVGASIRIVIQVVLH

-101 DFPISEKGAF
+101 DFPITEKGDF

-122 TRKTTT
+122 TTKTTT

-142 PRFSIEIGLDPSKV
+142 PRFSTEIGLDPSKV

-184 TTKIDLDKIQIP
+184 KTKIDLDKIPIP

-201 SNVNLG
+201 SKVNLG
-207 ADILSTAQN
+207 TYVPSTMQN
-216 NNIQEASTQLN
+216 YNIQETPTQLN
-227 IEEYKATSTP
+227 FEEYKTTSTP

-250 GEYQATTST
+250 GEYQATS
-259 QNITTQDTTAQFN
+259 I
-272 YGEYQATTSTPEI
+272 
-285 TTQDTTAQLNL
+285 
-296 GEYQATS
+296 
-303 TPEITTQDTSA
+303 
-314 QFNFGEYKSTSTTEI
+314 
-329 TTQDTSAQFNF
+329 
-340 GEYQATSST
+340 

-387 EYQATSTPEI
+387 EYQATST
-397 TTQDTSAQFNFGE
+397 
-410 YKSTSTTEMTT
+410 TEMTT
-421 QYNVANTF
+421 QYNVTNTF
-429 ESNPISVPVETGVG
+429 ESNPISVPVKTGVA
-443 QTTTTTTTNTYSA
+443 QTTTTNTYSP

-466 QTDTGYNQA
+466 QTDTGYNQV
-475 NYGEYQSTTNTNYD
+475 NYGEYQSTTYTNYD

-518 NEHEQIHNKLITLSS
+518 NEHEQIYNQLISLSS

-538 KNQLELLEKEKT
+538 KNLLELLEKEKT

-573 LRSEASDVTVLR
+573 LRSEASNVTVLR

-615 AKVAELSGLKN
+615 AKVAELSGLKT
-626 QLDELNSLKAQVS
+626 QLDELNSLKAQVN
-639 QINSVR
+639 QINSIR

-657 KLFTSKFN
+657 KLFSSKFN
-665 TESSEKEILKQKV
+665 IENNEKEILKQKV
-678 EDLEGLNAQYEQE
+678 DDLEGLNAQYEQE

-709 QHIFQDKTQNITVKG
+709 RHIFQDKTQNITVKG
-724 DIIHSIDE
+724 DIIHSIEE

-757 DSDKAQAFHEKCDEA
+757 DSDKAQAFHEKCDDA
-772 QSTLVLVET
+772 QSTLVLIET

-794 WAGDCEEK
+794 WAGDCQEK
-802 KDADAFVFS
+802 KDEDAFVFS
-811 LDKMQVY
+811 LNKMQVY

-844 YDHAFTKGG
+844 YDNAFTNGG

-872 GDKNFNVKE
+872 GDKSFNVKE
-881 IEVYEVIA
+881 IEVYEVIV

>member
-1 MESNVKSYK
+1 MESNVKSYT

-21 GNSIKIVLKNSL
+21 GNSIKIVCKNSL
-33 EPASEHTRSFT
+33 EPTSEHTRSFT
-44 LEDFRKI
+44 LEDIRKI
-51 DNLFNTIQNLEQI
+51 DHAFNSIQNLEQI
-64 IHLID
+64 IYLID
-69 SGFKNKLVKVV
+69 VGFKNKMVKVV
-80 EVGASIRIVTQVFKH
+80 KVGASIRIVIQVVLH

-101 DFPISEKGAF
+101 DFPITEKGDF

-122 TRKTTT
+122 TTKTTT

-142 PRFSIEIGLDPSKV
+142 PRFSTEIGLDPSKV

-184 TTKIDLDKIQIP
+184 KTKIDLDKIPIP

-201 SNVNLG
+201 SKVNLG
-207 ADILSTAQN
+207 TYVPSTMQN
-216 NNIQEASTQLN
+216 YNIQETPTQLN
-227 IEEYKATSTP
+227 FEEYKTTSTP

-250 GEYQATTST
+250 GEYQATS
-259 QNITTQDTTAQFN
+259 I
-272 YGEYQATTSTPEI
+272 
-285 TTQDTTAQLNL
+285 
-296 GEYQATS
+296 
-303 TPEITTQDTSA
+303 
-314 QFNFGEYKSTSTTEI
+314 
-329 TTQDTSAQFNF
+329 
-340 GEYQATSST
+340 

-387 EYQATSTPEI
+387 EYQATST
-397 TTQDTSAQFNFGE
+397 
-410 YKSTSTTEMTT
+410 TEMTT
-421 QYNVANTF
+421 QYNVTNNF
-429 ESNPISVPVETGVG
+429 ESNPISVPVETGVA
-443 QTTTTTTTNTYSA
+443 QTTTTTTNTYSL

-466 QTDTGYNQA
+466 QTDTGYNQV
-475 NYGEYQSTTNTNYD
+475 NYGEYQSTTYTNYD

-518 NEHEQIHNKLITLSS
+518 NEHEQIYNQLISLSS

-538 KNQLELLEKEKT
+538 KNLLELLEKEKA

-573 LRSEASDVTVLR
+573 LRSEASNVTVLR

-615 AKVAELSGLKN
+615 AKVAELSGLKT
-626 QLDELNSLKAQVS
+626 QLDELNSLKAQVN
-639 QINSVR
+639 QINSIR

-657 KLFTSKFN
+657 KLFSSKFN
-665 TESSEKEILKQKV
+665 TENKEKEILKQKV
-678 EDLEGLNAQYEQE
+678 DDLEGLNAQYEQE

-709 QHIFQDKTQNITVKG
+709 RHIFQDKTQNITVKG
-724 DIIHSIDE
+724 DIIHSIEE

-757 DSDKAQAFHEKCDEA
+757 DSDKAKAFHEKCDDA
-772 QSTLVLVET
+772 QSTLVLIET

-794 WAGDCEEK
+794 WAGDCQEK
-802 KDADAFVFS
+802 KDEDAFVFS
-811 LDKMQVY
+811 LNKMQVY

-844 YDHAFTKGG
+844 YDHAFTNGG

-872 GDKNFNVKE
+872 GDKSFNVKE
-881 IEVYEVIA
+881 IEVCEVIV

>member
-1 MESNVKSYK
+1 MESNVKSYT

-21 GNSIKIVLKNSL
+21 GNSIKIVCKNSL
-33 EPASEHTRSFT
+33 EPTSEHTRSFT
-44 LEDFRKI
+44 LEDIRKI
-51 DNLFNTIQNLEQI
+51 DHAFNSIQNLEQI
-64 IHLID
+64 IYLID
-69 SGFKNKLVKVV
+69 VGFKNKMVKVV
-80 EVGASIRIVTQVFKH
+80 KVGASIRIVIQVVLH

-101 DFPISEKGAF
+101 DFPITEKGDF

-122 TRKTTT
+122 TTKTTT
-128 QTQYLKETGSNEID
+128 QTQYLEETGSNEID
-142 PRFSIEIGLDPSKV
+142 PRFSTEIGLDPSKV

-184 TTKIDLDKIQIP
+184 KTKIDLDKIPIP

-201 SNVNLG
+201 SKVNLG
-207 ADILSTAQN
+207 TYVPSTMQN
-216 NNIQEASTQLN
+216 YNIQETPTQLN
-227 IEEYKATSTP
+227 FEEYKTTSTP

-250 GEYQATTST
+250 GEYQATS
-259 QNITTQDTTAQFN
+259 I
-272 YGEYQATTSTPEI
+272 
-285 TTQDTTAQLNL
+285 
-296 GEYQATS
+296 
-303 TPEITTQDTSA
+303 
-314 QFNFGEYKSTSTTEI
+314 
-329 TTQDTSAQFNF
+329 
-340 GEYQATSST
+340 

-387 EYQATSTPEI
+387 EYQATST
-397 TTQDTSAQFNFGE
+397 
-410 YKSTSTTEMTT
+410 TEMTT
-421 QYNVANTF
+421 QYNVTNNF
-429 ESNPISVPVETGVG
+429 ESNPISVPVETGVA
-443 QTTTTTTTNTYSA
+443 QTTTTTTNTYSL

-466 QTDTGYNQA
+466 QTDTGYNQV
-475 NYGEYQSTTNTNYD
+475 NYGEYQSTTYTNYD

-518 NEHEQIHNKLITLSS
+518 NEHEQIYNQLISLSS

-538 KNQLELLEKEKT
+538 KNLLELLEKEKA

-573 LRSEASDVTVLR
+573 LRSEASNVTVLR

-601 DSLKGQLNELTALR
+601 DSLKGQLDELTALR
-615 AKVAELSGLKN
+615 AKVAELSGLKT
-626 QLDELNSLKAQVS
+626 QLDELNSLKAQVN
-639 QINSVR
+639 QINSIR

-657 KLFTSKFN
+657 KLFSSKFN
-665 TESSEKEILKQKV
+665 IENNEKEILKQKV
-678 EDLEGLNAQYEQE
+678 DDLEGLNAQYEQE

-709 QHIFQDKTQNITVKG
+709 RHIFQDKTQNITVKG
-724 DIIHSIDE
+724 DIIHSIEE

-757 DSDKAQAFHEKCDEA
+757 DSDKAKAFHEKCDDA
-772 QSTLVLVET
+772 QSTLVLIET

-794 WAGDCEEK
+794 WAGDCQEK
-802 KDADAFVFS
+802 KDEDAFVFS
-811 LDKMQVY
+811 LNKMQVY

-844 YDHAFTKGG
+844 YDNAFTNGG

-872 GDKNFNVKE
+872 GDKSFNVKE
-881 IEVYEVIA
+881 IEVYEVIV

>member
-1 MESNVKSYK
+1 MESNVKSYT

-21 GNSIKIVLKNSL
+21 GNSIKIVCKNSL
-33 EPASEHTRSFT
+33 EPTSEHTRSFT
-44 LEDFRKI
+44 LEDIRKI
-51 DNLFNTIQNLEQI
+51 DHAFNSIQNLEQI
-64 IHLID
+64 IYLID
-69 SGFKNKLVKVV
+69 VGFKNKMVKVV
-80 EVGASIRIVTQVFKH
+80 KVGASIRIVIQVVLH

-101 DFPISEKGAF
+101 DFPITEKGDF

-122 TRKTTT
+122 TTKTTT

-142 PRFSIEIGLDPSKV
+142 PRFSTEIGLDPSKV

-184 TTKIDLDKIQIP
+184 KTKIDLDKIPIP

-201 SNVNLG
+201 SKVNLG
-207 ADILSTAQN
+207 TYVPSTMQN
-216 NNIQEASTQLN
+216 YNIQETPTQLN
-227 IEEYKATSTP
+227 FEEYKTTSTP

-250 GEYQATTST
+250 GEYQATS
-259 QNITTQDTTAQFN
+259 I
-272 YGEYQATTSTPEI
+272 
-285 TTQDTTAQLNL
+285 
-296 GEYQATS
+296 
-303 TPEITTQDTSA
+303 
-314 QFNFGEYKSTSTTEI
+314 
-329 TTQDTSAQFNF
+329 
-340 GEYQATSST
+340 

-387 EYQATSTPEI
+387 EYQATST
-397 TTQDTSAQFNFGE
+397 
-410 YKSTSTTEMTT
+410 TEMTT
-421 QYNVANTF
+421 QYNVTNNF
-429 ESNPISVPVETGVG
+429 ESNPISVPVETGVA
-443 QTTTTTTTNTYSA
+443 QTTTTTTNTYSL

-466 QTDTGYNQA
+466 QTDTGYNQV
-475 NYGEYQSTTNTNYD
+475 NYGEYQSTTYTNYD

-518 NEHEQIHNKLITLSS
+518 NEHEQIYNQLISLSS

-538 KNQLELLEKEKT
+538 KNLLELLEKEKA

-573 LRSEASDVTVLR
+573 LRSEASNVTVLR
-585 SQLLELEALR
+585 SQLSELEALR

-615 AKVAELSGLKN
+615 AKVAELSGLKT
-626 QLDELNSLKAQVS
+626 QLDELNSLKAQVN
-639 QINSVR
+639 QINSTR

-657 KLFTSKFN
+657 KLFSSKFN
-665 TESSEKEILKQKV
+665 TENKEKEILKQKV
-678 EDLEGLNAQYEQE
+678 DDLEGLNAQYEQE

-709 QHIFQDKTQNITVKG
+709 RHIFQDKTQNITVKG
-724 DIIHSIDE
+724 DIIHSIEE

-757 DSDKAQAFHEKCDEA
+757 DSDKAQAFHEKCDDA
-772 QSTLVLVET
+772 QSTLVLIET

-794 WAGDCEEK
+794 WAGDCQEK
-802 KDADAFVFS
+802 KDEDAFVFS
-811 LDKMQVY
+811 LNKMQVY

-844 YDHAFTKGG
+844 YDHAFTNGG

-872 GDKNFNVKE
+872 GDKSFNVKE
-881 IEVYEVIA
+881 IEVYEVIV

>member
-1 MESNVKSYK
+1 MESNVKSYT
-10 LDNYYIKISIF
+10 LDNYYIKISIL
-21 GNSIKIVLKNSL
+21 GNSIKIVCKNSL
-33 EPASEHTRSFT
+33 EPTSEHTRSFT
-44 LEDFRKI
+44 LEDIRKI
-51 DNLFNTIQNLEQI
+51 DHAFNSIQNLEQI
-64 IHLID
+64 IYLID
-69 SGFKNKLVKVV
+69 VGFKNKMVKVV
-80 EVGASIRIVTQVFKH
+80 EVGASIRIVIQVVLH

-101 DFPISEKGAF
+101 DFPITEKGDF

-122 TRKTTT
+122 TTKTTT

-184 TTKIDLDKIQIP
+184 KTKIDLDKIPIP

-201 SNVNLG
+201 SKVNLG
-207 ADILSTAQN
+207 TYVPSTEQN
-216 NNIQEASTQLN
+216 YNIQETSTQLN
-227 IEEYKATSTP
+227 FEEYKTTSTP

-250 GEYQATTST
+250 GEYQAT
-259 QNITTQDTTAQFN
+259 
-272 YGEYQATTSTPEI
+272 
-285 TTQDTTAQLNL
+285 
-296 GEYQATS
+296 S

-314 QFNFGEYKSTSTTEI
+314 K
-329 TTQDTSAQFNF
+329 FNF

-369 SSTPEI
+369 SSTPKI

-387 EYQATSTPEI
+387 EYQATST
-397 TTQDTSAQFNFGE
+397 
-410 YKSTSTTEMTT
+410 TEMTT
-421 QYNVANTF
+421 QYNVTNTF
-429 ESNPISVPVETGVG
+429 ESNPISVPVKTGEA
-443 QTTTTTTTNTYSA
+443 QTTTTTTTTTNTYSP

-466 QTDTGYNQA
+466 QTDTGYNQV

-518 NEHEQIHNKLITLSS
+518 NEHEQIHNKLISLSS

-538 KNQLELLEKEKT
+538 KNLLELLEKEKA

-573 LRSEASDVTVLR
+573 LRSEASNVTVLR

-615 AKVAELSGLKN
+615 AKVAELSGLKT
-626 QLDELNSLKAQVS
+626 QLDELNSLKAQVN
-639 QINSVR
+639 QINSIR

-657 KLFTSKFN
+657 KLFSSKFN
-665 TESSEKEILKQKV
+665 NENNEKEILKQKV
-678 EDLEGLNAQYEQE
+678 DDLEGLNAQYEQE

-709 QHIFQDKTQNITVKG
+709 RHIFQDKTQNITVKG
-724 DIIHSIDE
+724 DIIHSIEE

-757 DSDKAQAFHEKCDEA
+757 DSDKAKAFHEKCDDA
-772 QSTLVLVET
+772 QSTLVLIET

-794 WAGDCEEK
+794 WAGDCQEK
-802 KDADAFVFS
+802 KDEDAFVFS
-811 LDKMQVY
+811 LNKMQVY

-844 YDHAFTKGG
+844 YDHAFTNGG

-881 IEVYEVIA
+881 IEVYEVIV

>member
-1 MESNVKSYK
+1 MESNVKSYT

-21 GNSIKIVLKNSL
+21 GNSIKIVCKNSL
-33 EPASEHTRSFT
+33 EPTSEHTRSFT
-44 LEDFRKI
+44 LEDIRKI
-51 DNLFNTIQNLEQI
+51 DHAFNSIQNLEQI
-64 IHLID
+64 IYLID
-69 SGFKNKLVKVV
+69 VGFKNKMVKVV
-80 EVGASIRIVTQVFKH
+80 EVGASIRIVIQVVLH

-101 DFPISEKGAF
+101 DFPITEKGDF

-122 TRKTTT
+122 TTKTTT

-142 PRFSIEIGLDPSKV
+142 PRFSTEIGLDPSKV

-184 TTKIDLDKIQIP
+184 KTKIDLDKIPIP

-201 SNVNLG
+201 SKVNLG
-207 ADILSTAQN
+207 TYVPSTEQN
-216 NNIQEASTQLN
+216 YNIQETSTQLN
-227 IEEYKATSTP
+227 FEEYKTTSTP

-250 GEYQATTST
+250 GEYQAT
-259 QNITTQDTTAQFN
+259 
-272 YGEYQATTSTPEI
+272 
-285 TTQDTTAQLNL
+285 
-296 GEYQATS
+296 
-303 TPEITTQDTSA
+303 
-314 QFNFGEYKSTSTTEI
+314 
-329 TTQDTSAQFNF
+329 
-340 GEYQATSST
+340 ST

-387 EYQATSTPEI
+387 EYPA
-397 TTQDTSAQFNFGE
+397 
-410 YKSTSTTEMTT
+410 TSTTEMTT
-421 QYNVANTF
+421 QYNVTNTF
-429 ESNPISVPVETGVG
+429 ESNPISVPVETGVA
-443 QTTTTTTTNTYSA
+443 QTTTTTTTTNTYSV

-466 QTDTGYNQA
+466 QTDTGYNQV
-475 NYGEYQSTTNTNYD
+475 NYGEYQSTTYTNYD

-498 KPNVQDD
+498 NPNVQDD

-518 NEHEQIHNKLITLSS
+518 NEHEQIQNKLISLSS

-538 KNQLELLEKEKT
+538 KNLLELLEKEKT

-573 LRSEASDVTVLR
+573 LRSEASNVTVLR

-601 DSLKGQLNELTALR
+601 DSLKGQLDELTALR
-615 AKVAELSGLKN
+615 AKVAELSGLKT
-626 QLDELNSLKAQVS
+626 QLDELNSLKAQVN
-639 QINSVR
+639 QINSKR

-657 KLFTSKFN
+657 KLFSSKFN
-665 TESSEKEILKQKV
+665 IENNEKEILKQKV
-678 EDLEGLNAQYEQE
+678 DDLEGLNAQYEQE

-709 QHIFQDKTQNITVKG
+709 RHIFQDKTQNITVKG
-724 DIIHSIDE
+724 DIIHSIEE

-757 DSDKAQAFHEKCDEA
+757 DSDKAKAFHEKCDDA
-772 QSTLVLVET
+772 QSTLVLIET

-794 WAGDCEEK
+794 WAGDCQEK
-802 KDADAFVFS
+802 KDEDAFVFS
-811 LDKMQVY
+811 LNKMQVY

-844 YDHAFTKGG
+844 YDHAFTNGG

-872 GDKNFNVKE
+872 GDKSFNVKE
-881 IEVYEVIA
+881 IEVYEVIV

>member
-1 MESNVKSYK
+1 MESNVKSYT

-21 GNSIKIVLKNSL
+21 GNSIKIVCKNSL
-33 EPASEHTRSFT
+33 EPTSEHTRSFT
-44 LEDFRKI
+44 LEDIRKI
-51 DNLFNTIQNLEQI
+51 DHAFNSIQNLEQI
-64 IHLID
+64 IYLID
-69 SGFKNKLVKVV
+69 VGFKNKMVKVV
-80 EVGASIRIVTQVFKH
+80 KVGASIRIVIQVVLH

-101 DFPISEKGAF
+101 DFPITEKGDF

-122 TRKTTT
+122 TTKTTT

-142 PRFSIEIGLDPSKV
+142 PRFSTEIGLDPSKV

-184 TTKIDLDKIQIP
+184 KTKIDLDKIPIP

-201 SNVNLG
+201 SKVNLG
-207 ADILSTAQN
+207 TYVPSTEQN
-216 NNIQEASTQLN
+216 YNIQETSTQLN
-227 IEEYKATSTP
+227 FEEYKTTSTP

-250 GEYQATTST
+250 GEYQATS
-259 QNITTQDTTAQFN
+259 I
-272 YGEYQATTSTPEI
+272 
-285 TTQDTTAQLNL
+285 
-296 GEYQATS
+296 
-303 TPEITTQDTSA
+303 
-314 QFNFGEYKSTSTTEI
+314 
-329 TTQDTSAQFNF
+329 
-340 GEYQATSST
+340 

-387 EYQATSTPEI
+387 EYQATST
-397 TTQDTSAQFNFGE
+397 
-410 YKSTSTTEMTT
+410 TEMTT
-421 QYNVANTF
+421 QYNVTNNF
-429 ESNPISVPVETGVG
+429 ESNPISVPVETGVA
-443 QTTTTTTTNTYSA
+443 QTTTTTTNTYSL

-466 QTDTGYNQA
+466 QTDTGYNQV
-475 NYGEYQSTTNTNYD
+475 NYGEYQSTTYTNYD

-518 NEHEQIHNKLITLSS
+518 NEHEQIYNQLISLSS

-538 KNQLELLEKEKT
+538 KNLLELLEKEKA

-573 LRSEASDVTVLR
+573 LRSEASNVTVLR

-615 AKVAELSGLKN
+615 AKVAELSGLKT
-626 QLDELNSLKAQVS
+626 QLDELNSLKAQVN
-639 QINSVR
+639 QINSIR

-657 KLFTSKFN
+657 KLFSSKFN
-665 TESSEKEILKQKV
+665 IENNEKEILKQKV
-678 EDLEGLNAQYEQE
+678 DDLEGLNAQYEQE

-709 QHIFQDKTQNITVKG
+709 RHIFQDKTQNITVKG
-724 DIIHSIDE
+724 DIIHSIEE

-757 DSDKAQAFHEKCDEA
+757 DSDKAKAFHEKCDDA
-772 QSTLVLVET
+772 QSTLVLIET

-794 WAGDCEEK
+794 WAGDCQEK
-802 KDADAFVFS
+802 KDEDAFVFS
-811 LDKMQVY
+811 LNKMQVY

-844 YDHAFTKGG
+844 YDNAFTNGG

-872 GDKNFNVKE
+872 GDKSFNVKE
-881 IEVYEVIA
+881 IEVYEVIV

>member
-1 MESNVKSYK
+1 MESNVKSYT

-21 GNSIKIVLKNSL
+21 GNSIKIVCKNSL
-33 EPASEHTRSFT
+33 KPTSEHTRSFT
-44 LEDFRKI
+44 LEDIRKI
-51 DNLFNTIQNLEQI
+51 DHAFNSIQNLEQI
-64 IHLID
+64 IYLID
-69 SGFKNKLVKVV
+69 VGFKNKMVKVV
-80 EVGASIRIVTQVFKH
+80 KVGASIRIVIQVVLH

-101 DFPISEKGAF
+101 DFPITEKGDF

-122 TRKTTT
+122 TTKTTT

-142 PRFSIEIGLDPSKV
+142 PRFSTEIGLDPSKV

-184 TTKIDLDKIQIP
+184 KTKIDLDKIPIP

-201 SNVNLG
+201 SKVNLG
-207 ADILSTAQN
+207 TYVPSTMQN
-216 NNIQEASTQLN
+216 YNIQETPTQLN
-227 IEEYKATSTP
+227 FEEYKTTSTP

-250 GEYQATTST
+250 GEYQATS
-259 QNITTQDTTAQFN
+259 I
-272 YGEYQATTSTPEI
+272 
-285 TTQDTTAQLNL
+285 
-296 GEYQATS
+296 
-303 TPEITTQDTSA
+303 
-314 QFNFGEYKSTSTTEI
+314 
-329 TTQDTSAQFNF
+329 
-340 GEYQATSST
+340 

-387 EYQATSTPEI
+387 EYQATST
-397 TTQDTSAQFNFGE
+397 
-410 YKSTSTTEMTT
+410 TEMTT
-421 QYNVANTF
+421 QYNVTNNF
-429 ESNPISVPVETGVG
+429 ESNPISVPVETGVA
-443 QTTTTTTTNTYSA
+443 QTTTTTTNTYSL

-466 QTDTGYNQA
+466 QTDTGYNQV
-475 NYGEYQSTTNTNYD
+475 NYGEYQSTTYTNYD

-518 NEHEQIHNKLITLSS
+518 NEHEQIYNKLISLSS

-538 KNQLELLEKEKT
+538 KNLLELLEKEKT

-573 LRSEASDVTVLR
+573 LRSEASNVTVLR

-615 AKVAELSGLKN
+615 AKVAELSGLKT
-626 QLDELNSLKAQVS
+626 QLDELNSLKAQVN
-639 QINSVR
+639 QINSTR

-657 KLFTSKFN
+657 KLFSSKFN
-665 TESSEKEILKQKV
+665 TENNEKEILKQKV
-678 EDLEGLNAQYEQE
+678 DDLEGLNAQYEQE

-709 QHIFQDKTQNITVKG
+709 RHIFQDKTQNITVKG
-724 DIIHSIDE
+724 DIIHSIEE

-757 DSDKAQAFHEKCDEA
+757 DSDKAKAFHEKCDDA
-772 QSTLVLVET
+772 QSTLVLIET

-794 WAGDCEEK
+794 WAGDCQEK
-802 KDADAFVFS
+802 KDEDAFVFS
-811 LDKMQVY
+811 LNKMQVY

-844 YDHAFTKGG
+844 YDHAFTNGG

-872 GDKNFNVKE
+872 GDKSFNVKE
-881 IEVYEVIA
+881 IEVYEVIV

>member
-1 MESNVKSYK
+1 MESNVKSYT

-21 GNSIKIVLKNSL
+21 GNSIKIVCKNSL
-33 EPASEHTRSFT
+33 KPTSEHTRSFT
-44 LEDFRKI
+44 LEDIRKI
-51 DNLFNTIQNLEQI
+51 DHAFNSIQNLEQI
-64 IHLID
+64 IYLID
-69 SGFKNKLVKVV
+69 VGFKNKMVKVV
-80 EVGASIRIVTQVFKH
+80 EVGASIRIVIQVVLH

-101 DFPISEKGAF
+101 DFPITEKGDF

-122 TRKTTT
+122 TTKTTT

-142 PRFSIEIGLDPSKV
+142 PRFSTEIGLDPSKV

-184 TTKIDLDKIQIP
+184 KTKIDLDKIPIP

-201 SNVNLG
+201 SKVNLG
-207 ADILSTAQN
+207 TYVPSTMQN
-216 NNIQEASTQLN
+216 YNIQETPTQLN
-227 IEEYKATSTP
+227 FEEYKTTSTP

-250 GEYQATTST
+250 GEYQATS
-259 QNITTQDTTAQFN
+259 I
-272 YGEYQATTSTPEI
+272 
-285 TTQDTTAQLNL
+285 
-296 GEYQATS
+296 
-303 TPEITTQDTSA
+303 
-314 QFNFGEYKSTSTTEI
+314 
-329 TTQDTSAQFNF
+329 
-340 GEYQATSST
+340 

-359 QFNFGEYQAT
+359 QFNFGEYQAI

-387 EYQATSTPEI
+387 EYQATST
-397 TTQDTSAQFNFGE
+397 
-410 YKSTSTTEMTT
+410 TEMTT
-421 QYNVANTF
+421 QYNVTNNF
-429 ESNPISVPVETGVG
+429 ESNPISVPVETGVA
-443 QTTTTTTTNTYSA
+443 QTTTTTTNTYSL

-466 QTDTGYNQA
+466 QTDTGYNQV
-475 NYGEYQSTTNTNYD
+475 NYGEYQSTTYTNYD

-518 NEHEQIHNKLITLSS
+518 NEHEQIYNQLISLSS

-538 KNQLELLEKEKT
+538 KNLLELLEKEKA

-573 LRSEASDVTVLR
+573 LRSEASNVTVLR

-615 AKVAELSGLKN
+615 AKVAELSGLKT
-626 QLDELNSLKAQVS
+626 QLDELNSLKAQVN
-639 QINSVR
+639 QINSIR

-657 KLFTSKFN
+657 KLFSSKFN
-665 TESSEKEILKQKV
+665 IENNEKEILKQKV
-678 EDLEGLNAQYEQE
+678 DDLEGLNAQYEQE

-709 QHIFQDKTQNITVKG
+709 RHIFQDKTQNITVKG
-724 DIIHSIDE
+724 DIIHSIEE

-757 DSDKAQAFHEKCDEA
+757 DSDKAKAFHEKCDDA
-772 QSTLVLVET
+772 QSTLVLIET

-794 WAGDCEEK
+794 WAGDCQEK
-802 KDADAFVFS
+802 KDEDAFVFS
-811 LDKMQVY
+811 LNKMQVY

-844 YDHAFTKGG
+844 YDNAFTNGG

-872 GDKNFNVKE
+872 GDKSFNVKE
-881 IEVYEVIA
+881 IEVYEVIV

>member
-1 MESNVKSYK
+1 MESNVKSYT

-21 GNSIKIVLKNSL
+21 GNSIKIVCKNSL
-33 EPASEHTRSFT
+33 EPTSEYTRSFT
-44 LEDFRKI
+44 LEDIRKI
-51 DNLFNTIQNLEQI
+51 DHAFNSIQNLEQI
-64 IHLID
+64 IYLID
-69 SGFKNKLVKVV
+69 VGFKNKMVKVV
-80 EVGASIRIVTQVFKH
+80 EVGASIRIVIQVVLH

-101 DFPISEKGAF
+101 DFPITEKGDF

-122 TRKTTT
+122 TTKTTT
-128 QTQYLKETGSNEID
+128 QTQYLEETGSNEID
-142 PRFSIEIGLDPSKV
+142 PRFSTEIGLDPSKV

-184 TTKIDLDKIQIP
+184 KTKIDLDKIPIP

-201 SNVNLG
+201 SKVNLG
-207 ADILSTAQN
+207 TYVPSTMQN
-216 NNIQEASTQLN
+216 YNIQETPTQLN
-227 IEEYKATSTP
+227 FEEYKTTSTP

-250 GEYQATTST
+250 GEYQATS
-259 QNITTQDTTAQFN
+259 I
-272 YGEYQATTSTPEI
+272 
-285 TTQDTTAQLNL
+285 
-296 GEYQATS
+296 
-303 TPEITTQDTSA
+303 
-314 QFNFGEYKSTSTTEI
+314 
-329 TTQDTSAQFNF
+329 
-340 GEYQATSST
+340 

-387 EYQATSTPEI
+387 EYQATST
-397 TTQDTSAQFNFGE
+397 
-410 YKSTSTTEMTT
+410 TEMTT
-421 QYNVANTF
+421 QYNVTNNF
-429 ESNPISVPVETGVG
+429 ESNPISVPVETGVA
-443 QTTTTTTTNTYSA
+443 QTTTTTTNTYSL

-466 QTDTGYNQA
+466 QTDTGYNQV
-475 NYGEYQSTTNTNYD
+475 NYGEYQSTTYTNYD

-518 NEHEQIHNKLITLSS
+518 NEHEQIYNQLISLSS

-538 KNQLELLEKEKT
+538 KNLLELLEKEKA

-573 LRSEASDVTVLR
+573 LRSEASNVTVLR

-615 AKVAELSGLKN
+615 AKVAELSGLKT
-626 QLDELNSLKAQVS
+626 QLDELNSLKAQVN
-639 QINSVR
+639 QINSIR

-657 KLFTSKFN
+657 KLFSSKFN
-665 TESSEKEILKQKV
+665 NENNEKEILKQKV
-678 EDLEGLNAQYEQE
+678 DDLEGLNAQYEQE

-709 QHIFQDKTQNITVKG
+709 RHIFQDKTQNITVKG
-724 DIIHSIDE
+724 DIIHSIEE

-757 DSDKAQAFHEKCDEA
+757 DSDKAKAFHEKCDDA
-772 QSTLVLVET
+772 QSTLVLIET

-794 WAGDCEEK
+794 WAGDCQEK
-802 KDADAFVFS
+802 KDEDAFVFS
-811 LDKMQVY
+811 LNKMQVY

-844 YDHAFTKGG
+844 YDHAFTNGG

-872 GDKNFNVKE
+872 GDKSFNVKE
-881 IEVYEVIA
+881 IEVYEVIV

>member
-1 MESNVKSYK
+1 MESNVKSYT

-21 GNSIKIVLKNSL
+21 GNSIKIVCKNSL
-33 EPASEHTRSFT
+33 EPTSEHTRSFT
-44 LEDFRKI
+44 LEDIRKI
-51 DNLFNTIQNLEQI
+51 DHAFNSIQNLEQI
-64 IHLID
+64 IYLID
-69 SGFKNKLVKVV
+69 VGFKNKMVKVV
-80 EVGASIRIVTQVFKH
+80 EVGASIRIVIQVVLH

-101 DFPISEKGAF
+101 DFPITEKGDF

-122 TRKTTT
+122 TTKTTT

-142 PRFSIEIGLDPSKV
+142 PRFSTEIGLDPSKV

-184 TTKIDLDKIQIP
+184 KTKIDLDKIPIP

-201 SNVNLG
+201 SKVNLG
-207 ADILSTAQN
+207 TYVPSTMQN
-216 NNIQEASTQLN
+216 YNIQETPTQLN
-227 IEEYKATSTP
+227 FEEYKTTSTP

-250 GEYQATTST
+250 GEYQATS
-259 QNITTQDTTAQFN
+259 TAQFN
-272 YGEYQATTSTPEI
+272 F
-285 TTQDTTAQLNL
+285 

-303 TPEITTQDTSA
+303 TP
-314 QFNFGEYKSTSTTEI
+314 EI

-369 SSTPEI
+369 SSTPKITTQDTSAQFNFGEYQATSSTPKI

-387 EYQATSTPEI
+387 EYQATST
-397 TTQDTSAQFNFGE
+397 
-410 YKSTSTTEMTT
+410 TEMTT
-421 QYNVANTF
+421 QYNV
-429 ESNPISVPVETGVG
+429 
-443 QTTTTTTTNTYSA
+443 TNN
-456 PYITPADDLG
+456 YITPADDLG
-466 QTDTGYNQA
+466 QTDTGYNQV
-475 NYGEYQSTTNTNYD
+475 NYGEYQSTTYTNYD

-518 NEHEQIHNKLITLSS
+518 NEHEQIHNKLISLSS

-538 KNQLELLEKEKT
+538 KNLLELLEKEKA

-573 LRSEASDVTVLR
+573 LRSEASNVTVLR

-615 AKVAELSGLKN
+615 AKVAELSGLKT
-626 QLDELNSLKAQVS
+626 QLDELNSLKAQVN
-639 QINSVR
+639 QINSIR

-657 KLFTSKFN
+657 KLFSSKFN
-665 TESSEKEILKQKV
+665 TENKEKEILKQKV
-678 EDLEGLNAQYEQE
+678 DDLEGLNAQYEQE

-709 QHIFQDKTQNITVKG
+709 RHIFQDKTQNITVKG
-724 DIIHSIDE
+724 DIIHSIEE

-757 DSDKAQAFHEKCDEA
+757 DSDKAKAFHEKCDDA
-772 QSTLVLVET
+772 QSTLVLIET

-794 WAGDCEEK
+794 WAGDCQEK
-802 KDADAFVFS
+802 KDEDAFVFS
-811 LDKMQVY
+811 LNKMQVY

-844 YDHAFTKGG
+844 YDHAFTNGG

-872 GDKNFNVKE
+872 GDKSFNVKE
-881 IEVYEVIA
+881 IEVYEVIV

>member
-1 MESNVKSYK
+1 MESNVKSYT

-21 GNSIKIVLKNSL
+21 GNSIKIVCKNSL
-33 EPASEHTRSFT
+33 KPTSEHTRSFT
-44 LEDFRKI
+44 LEDIRKI
-51 DNLFNTIQNLEQI
+51 DHAFNSIQNLEQI
-64 IHLID
+64 IYLID
-69 SGFKNKLVKVV
+69 VGFKNKMVKVV
-80 EVGASIRIVTQVFKH
+80 EVGASIRIVIQVVLH

-101 DFPISEKGAF
+101 DFPITEKGDF

-122 TRKTTT
+122 TTKTTT

-142 PRFSIEIGLDPSKV
+142 PRFSTEIGLDPSKV

-184 TTKIDLDKIQIP
+184 KTKIDLDKIPIP

-201 SNVNLG
+201 SKVNLG
-207 ADILSTAQN
+207 TYVPSTMQN
-216 NNIQEASTQLN
+216 YNIQETPTQLN
-227 IEEYKATSTP
+227 FEEYKTTSTP

-250 GEYQATTST
+250 GEYQATS
-259 QNITTQDTTAQFN
+259 I
-272 YGEYQATTSTPEI
+272 
-285 TTQDTTAQLNL
+285 
-296 GEYQATS
+296 
-303 TPEITTQDTSA
+303 
-314 QFNFGEYKSTSTTEI
+314 
-329 TTQDTSAQFNF
+329 
-340 GEYQATSST
+340 

-387 EYQATSTPEI
+387 EYQATST
-397 TTQDTSAQFNFGE
+397 
-410 YKSTSTTEMTT
+410 TEMTT
-421 QYNVANTF
+421 QYNVTNNF
-429 ESNPISVPVETGVG
+429 ESNPISVPVETGVA
-443 QTTTTTTTNTYSA
+443 QTTTTTTNTYSL

-466 QTDTGYNQA
+466 QTDTGYNQV
-475 NYGEYQSTTNTNYD
+475 NYGEYQSTTYTNYD

-518 NEHEQIHNKLITLSS
+518 NEHEQIYNQLISLSS

-538 KNQLELLEKEKT
+538 KNLLELLEKEKA

-573 LRSEASDVTVLR
+573 LRSEASNVTVLR

-615 AKVAELSGLKN
+615 AKVAELSGLKT
-626 QLDELNSLKAQVS
+626 QLDELNSLKAQVN
-639 QINSVR
+639 QINSIR

-657 KLFTSKFN
+657 KLFSSKFN
-665 TESSEKEILKQKV
+665 TENKEKEILKQKV
-678 EDLEGLNAQYEQE
+678 DDLEGLNAQYEQE

-709 QHIFQDKTQNITVKG
+709 RHIFQDKTQNITVKG
-724 DIIHSIDE
+724 DIIHSIEE

-757 DSDKAQAFHEKCDEA
+757 DSDKAKAFHEKCDDA
-772 QSTLVLVET
+772 QSTLVLIET

-794 WAGDCEEK
+794 WAGDCQEK
-802 KDADAFVFS
+802 KDEDAFVFS
-811 LDKMQVY
+811 LNKMQVY

-844 YDHAFTKGG
+844 YDHAFTNGG

-872 GDKNFNVKE
+872 GDKSFNVKE
-881 IEVYEVIA
+881 IEVYEVIV

>member
-1 MESNVKSYK
+1 MESNVKSYT

-21 GNSIKIVLKNSL
+21 GNSIKIVCKNSL
-33 EPASEHTRSFT
+33 EPTSEHTRSFT
-44 LEDFRKI
+44 LEDIRKI
-51 DNLFNTIQNLEQI
+51 DHAFNSIQNLEQI
-64 IHLID
+64 IYLID
-69 SGFKNKLVKVV
+69 VGFKNKMVKVV
-80 EVGASIRIVTQVFKH
+80 EVGASIRIVIQVVLH

-101 DFPISEKGAF
+101 DFPITEKGDF

-122 TRKTTT
+122 TTKTTT
-128 QTQYLKETGSNEID
+128 QTQYLEETGSNEID
-142 PRFSIEIGLDPSKV
+142 PRFSTEIGLDPSKV

-184 TTKIDLDKIQIP
+184 KTKIDLDKIPIP

-201 SNVNLG
+201 SKVNLG
-207 ADILSTAQN
+207 TYVPSTMQN
-216 NNIQEASTQLN
+216 YNIQETPTQLN
-227 IEEYKATSTP
+227 FEEYKTTSTP

-250 GEYQATTST
+250 GEYQATS
-259 QNITTQDTTAQFN
+259 I
-272 YGEYQATTSTPEI
+272 
-285 TTQDTTAQLNL
+285 
-296 GEYQATS
+296 
-303 TPEITTQDTSA
+303 
-314 QFNFGEYKSTSTTEI
+314 
-329 TTQDTSAQFNF
+329 
-340 GEYQATSST
+340 

-387 EYQATSTPEI
+387 EYQATST
-397 TTQDTSAQFNFGE
+397 
-410 YKSTSTTEMTT
+410 TEMTT
-421 QYNVANTF
+421 QYNVTNNF
-429 ESNPISVPVETGVG
+429 ESNPISVPVETGVA
-443 QTTTTTTTNTYSA
+443 QTTTTTTNTYSL

-466 QTDTGYNQA
+466 QTDTGYNQV
-475 NYGEYQSTTNTNYD
+475 NYGEYQSTTYTNYD

-518 NEHEQIHNKLITLSS
+518 NEHEQIHNKLISLSS

-538 KNQLELLEKEKT
+538 KNLLELLEKEKA

-573 LRSEASDVTVLR
+573 LRSEASNVTVLR

-615 AKVAELSGLKN
+615 AKVAELSGLKT
-626 QLDELNSLKAQVS
+626 QLDELNSLKAQVN
-639 QINSVR
+639 QINSIR

-657 KLFTSKFN
+657 KLFSSKFN
-665 TESSEKEILKQKV
+665 NENNEKEILKQKV
-678 EDLEGLNAQYEQE
+678 DDLEGLNAQYEQE

-709 QHIFQDKTQNITVKG
+709 RHIFQDKTQNITVKG
-724 DIIHSIDE
+724 DIIHSIEE

-757 DSDKAQAFHEKCDEA
+757 DSDKAKAFHEKCDDA
-772 QSTLVLVET
+772 QSTLVLIET

-794 WAGDCEEK
+794 WAGDCQEK
-802 KDADAFVFS
+802 KDEDAFVFS
-811 LDKMQVY
+811 LNKMQVY

-844 YDHAFTKGG
+844 YDNAFTNGG

-872 GDKNFNVKE
+872 GDKSFNVKE
-881 IEVYEVIA
+881 IEVYEVIV

>member
-1 MESNVKSYK
+1 MESNVKSYT

-21 GNSIKIVLKNSL
+21 GNSIKIVCKNSL
-33 EPASEHTRSFT
+33 EPTSEHTRSFT
-44 LEDFRKI
+44 LEDIRKI
-51 DNLFNTIQNLEQI
+51 DHAFNSIQNLEQI
-64 IHLID
+64 IYLID
-69 SGFKNKLVKVV
+69 VGFKNKMVKVV
-80 EVGASIRIVTQVFKH
+80 EVGASIRIVIQVVLH

-101 DFPISEKGAF
+101 DFPITEKGDF

-122 TRKTTT
+122 TTKTTT

-142 PRFSIEIGLDPSKV
+142 PRFSTEIGLDPSKV

-184 TTKIDLDKIQIP
+184 KTKIDLDKIPIP

-201 SNVNLG
+201 SKVNLG
-207 ADILSTAQN
+207 TYVPSTMQN
-216 NNIQEASTQLN
+216 YNIQETPTQLN
-227 IEEYKATSTP
+227 FEEYK
-237 EITTQ
+237 
-242 DTSAQFNF
+242 
-250 GEYQATTST
+250 
-259 QNITTQDTTAQFN
+259 
-272 YGEYQATTSTPEI
+272 TTSTPEI
-285 TTQDTTAQLNL
+285 T
-296 GEYQATS
+296 
-303 TPEITTQDTSA
+303 I
-314 QFNFGEYKSTSTTEI
+314 
-329 TTQDTSAQFNF
+329 QDTSAQFNF
-340 GEYQATSST
+340 GEYQATSI

-387 EYQATSTPEI
+387 EYQATST
-397 TTQDTSAQFNFGE
+397 
-410 YKSTSTTEMTT
+410 TEMTT
-421 QYNVANTF
+421 QYNVTNNF
-429 ESNPISVPVETGVG
+429 ESNPISVPVETGVA
-443 QTTTTTTTNTYSA
+443 QTTTTTTNTYSL

-466 QTDTGYNQA
+466 QTDTGYNQV
-475 NYGEYQSTTNTNYD
+475 NYGEYQSTTYTNYD

-518 NEHEQIHNKLITLSS
+518 NEHEQIYNQLISLSS

-538 KNQLELLEKEKT
+538 KNLLELLEKEKA

-573 LRSEASDVTVLR
+573 LRSEASNVTVLR

-615 AKVAELSGLKN
+615 AKVAELSGLKT
-626 QLDELNSLKAQVS
+626 QLDELNSLKAQVN
-639 QINSVR
+639 QINSIR

-657 KLFTSKFN
+657 KLFSSKFN
-665 TESSEKEILKQKV
+665 IENNEKEILKQKV
-678 EDLEGLNAQYEQE
+678 DDLEGLNAQYEQE

-709 QHIFQDKTQNITVKG
+709 RHIFQDKTQNITVKG
-724 DIIHSIDE
+724 DIIHSIEE

-757 DSDKAQAFHEKCDEA
+757 DSDKAKAFHEKCDDA
-772 QSTLVLVET
+772 QSTLVLIET

-794 WAGDCEEK
+794 WAGDCQEK
-802 KDADAFVFS
+802 KDEDAFVFS
-811 LDKMQVY
+811 LNKMQVY

-844 YDHAFTKGG
+844 YDNAFTNGG

-872 GDKNFNVKE
+872 GDKSFNVKE
-881 IEVYEVIA
+881 IEVYEVIV

>member
-1 MESNVKSYK
+1 MESNVKSYT

-21 GNSIKIVLKNSL
+21 GNSIKIVCKNSL
-33 EPASEHTRSFT
+33 EPTSEHTRSFT
-44 LEDFRKI
+44 LEDIRKI
-51 DNLFNTIQNLEQI
+51 DHAFNSIQNLEQI
-64 IHLID
+64 IYLID
-69 SGFKNKLVKVV
+69 VGFKNKMVKVV
-80 EVGASIRIVTQVFKH
+80 EVGASIRIVIQVVLH

-101 DFPISEKGAF
+101 DFPITEKGDF

-122 TRKTTT
+122 TTKTTT
-128 QTQYLKETGSNEID
+128 QTQYLEETGSNEID
-142 PRFSIEIGLDPSKV
+142 PRFSTEIGLDPSKV

-184 TTKIDLDKIQIP
+184 KTKIDLDKIPIP

-201 SNVNLG
+201 SKVNLG
-207 ADILSTAQN
+207 TYVPSTEQN
-216 NNIQEASTQLN
+216 YNIQETSTQLN
-227 IEEYKATSTP
+227 FEEYKTTSTP

-250 GEYQATTST
+250 GEYQATS
-259 QNITTQDTTAQFN
+259 I
-272 YGEYQATTSTPEI
+272 
-285 TTQDTTAQLNL
+285 
-296 GEYQATS
+296 
-303 TPEITTQDTSA
+303 
-314 QFNFGEYKSTSTTEI
+314 
-329 TTQDTSAQFNF
+329 
-340 GEYQATSST
+340 

-387 EYQATSTPEI
+387 EYQATST
-397 TTQDTSAQFNFGE
+397 
-410 YKSTSTTEMTT
+410 TEMTT
-421 QYNVANTF
+421 QYNVTNNF
-429 ESNPISVPVETGVG
+429 ESNPISVPVETGVA
-443 QTTTTTTTNTYSA
+443 QTTTTTTNTYSL

-466 QTDTGYNQA
+466 QTDTGYNQV
-475 NYGEYQSTTNTNYD
+475 NYGEYQSTTYTNYD

-518 NEHEQIHNKLITLSS
+518 NEHEQIHNKLISLSS

-538 KNQLELLEKEKT
+538 KNLLELLEKEKA

-573 LRSEASDVTVLR
+573 LRSEASNVTVLR

-615 AKVAELSGLKN
+615 AKVAELSGLKT
-626 QLDELNSLKAQVS
+626 QLDELNSLKAQVN
-639 QINSVR
+639 QINSIR

-657 KLFTSKFN
+657 KLFSSKFN
-665 TESSEKEILKQKV
+665 TENKEKEILKQKV
-678 EDLEGLNAQYEQE
+678 DDLEGLNAQYEQE

-709 QHIFQDKTQNITVKG
+709 RHIFQDKTQNITVKG
-724 DIIHSIDE
+724 DIIHSIEE

-757 DSDKAQAFHEKCDEA
+757 DSDKAKAFHEKCDDA
-772 QSTLVLVET
+772 QSTLVLIET

-794 WAGDCEEK
+794 WAGDCQEK
-802 KDADAFVFS
+802 KDEDAFVFS
-811 LDKMQVY
+811 LNKMQVY

-844 YDHAFTKGG
+844 YDNAFTNGG

-872 GDKNFNVKE
+872 GDKSFNVKE
-881 IEVYEVIA
+881 IEVYEVIV

>member
-1 MESNVKSYK
+1 MESNVKSYT

-21 GNSIKIVLKNSL
+21 GNSIKIVCKNSL
-33 EPASEHTRSFT
+33 KPTSEHTRSFT
-44 LEDFRKI
+44 LEDIRKI
-51 DNLFNTIQNLEQI
+51 DHAFNSIQNLEQI
-64 IHLID
+64 IYLID
-69 SGFKNKLVKVV
+69 VGFKNKMVKVV
-80 EVGASIRIVTQVFKH
+80 EVGASIRIVIQVVLH

-101 DFPISEKGAF
+101 DFPITEKGDF

-122 TRKTTT
+122 TTKTTT

-142 PRFSIEIGLDPSKV
+142 PRFSTEIGLDPSKV

-184 TTKIDLDKIQIP
+184 KTKIDLDKIPIP

-201 SNVNLG
+201 SKVNLG
-207 ADILSTAQN
+207 TYVPSTEQN
-216 NNIQEASTQLN
+216 YNIQETSTQLN
-227 IEEYKATSTP
+227 FEEYKTTSTP

-250 GEYQATTST
+250 GEYQATS
-259 QNITTQDTTAQFN
+259 I
-272 YGEYQATTSTPEI
+272 
-285 TTQDTTAQLNL
+285 
-296 GEYQATS
+296 
-303 TPEITTQDTSA
+303 
-314 QFNFGEYKSTSTTEI
+314 
-329 TTQDTSAQFNF
+329 
-340 GEYQATSST
+340 

-387 EYQATSTPEI
+387 EYQATST
-397 TTQDTSAQFNFGE
+397 
-410 YKSTSTTEMTT
+410 TEMTT
-421 QYNVANTF
+421 QYNVTNNF
-429 ESNPISVPVETGVG
+429 ESNPISVPVETGVA
-443 QTTTTTTTNTYSA
+443 QTTTTTTNTYSL

-466 QTDTGYNQA
+466 QTDTGYNQV

-518 NEHEQIHNKLITLSS
+518 NEHEQIHNKLISLSS

-573 LRSEASDVTVLR
+573 LRSEASNVTVLR

-615 AKVAELSGLKN
+615 AKVAELSGLKT
-626 QLDELNSLKAQVS
+626 QLDELNSLKAQVN
-639 QINSVR
+639 QINSIR

-657 KLFTSKFN
+657 KLFSSKFN
-665 TESSEKEILKQKV
+665 TENKEKEILKQKV
-678 EDLEGLNAQYEQE
+678 DDLEGLNAQYEQE

-709 QHIFQDKTQNITVKG
+709 RHIFQDKTQNITVKG
-724 DIIHSIDE
+724 DIIHSIEE

-757 DSDKAQAFHEKCDEA
+757 DSDKAKAFHEKCDDA
-772 QSTLVLVET
+772 QSTLVLIET

-794 WAGDCEEK
+794 WAGDCQEK
-802 KDADAFVFS
+802 KDEDAFVFS

-844 YDHAFTKGG
+844 YDHAFTNGG

-872 GDKNFNVKE
+872 GDKSFNVKE
-881 IEVYEVIA
+881 IEVYEVIV

>member
-1 MESNVKSYK
+1 MESNVKSYT

-21 GNSIKIVLKNSL
+21 GNSIKIVCKNSL
-33 EPASEHTRSFT
+33 EPTSEHTRSFT
-44 LEDFRKI
+44 LEDIRKI
-51 DNLFNTIQNLEQI
+51 DHAFNSIQNLEQI
-64 IHLID
+64 IYLID
-69 SGFKNKLVKVV
+69 VGFKNKMVKVV
-80 EVGASIRIVTQVFKH
+80 EVGASIRIVIQVVLH

-101 DFPISEKGAF
+101 DFPITEKGDF

-122 TRKTTT
+122 TTKTTT

-142 PRFSIEIGLDPSKV
+142 PRFSTEIGLDPSKV

-184 TTKIDLDKIQIP
+184 KTKIDLDKIPIP

-201 SNVNLG
+201 SKVNLG
-207 ADILSTAQN
+207 TYVPSTMQN
-216 NNIQEASTQLN
+216 YNIQETPTQLN
-227 IEEYKATSTP
+227 FEEYKTTSTP

-250 GEYQATTST
+250 GEYQATS
-259 QNITTQDTTAQFN
+259 I
-272 YGEYQATTSTPEI
+272 
-285 TTQDTTAQLNL
+285 
-296 GEYQATS
+296 
-303 TPEITTQDTSA
+303 
-314 QFNFGEYKSTSTTEI
+314 
-329 TTQDTSAQFNF
+329 
-340 GEYQATSST
+340 

-387 EYQATSTPEI
+387 EYQATST
-397 TTQDTSAQFNFGE
+397 
-410 YKSTSTTEMTT
+410 TEMTT
-421 QYNVANTF
+421 QYNVTNNF
-429 ESNPISVPVETGVG
+429 ESNPISVPVETGVA
-443 QTTTTTTTNTYSA
+443 QTTTTTTNTYSL

-466 QTDTGYNQA
+466 QTDTGYNQV
-475 NYGEYQSTTNTNYD
+475 NYGEYQSTTYTNYD

-518 NEHEQIHNKLITLSS
+518 NEHEQIHNKLISLSS

-538 KNQLELLEKEKT
+538 KNLLELLEKEKA

-573 LRSEASDVTVLR
+573 LRSEASNVTVLR

-615 AKVAELSGLKN
+615 AKVAELSGLKT
-626 QLDELNSLKAQVS
+626 QLDELNSLKAQVN
-639 QINSVR
+639 QINSIR

-657 KLFTSKFN
+657 KLFSSKFN
-665 TESSEKEILKQKV
+665 TENKEKEILKQKV
-678 EDLEGLNAQYEQE
+678 DDLEGLNAQYEQE

-709 QHIFQDKTQNITVKG
+709 RHIFQDKTQNITVKG
-724 DIIHSIDE
+724 DIIHSIEE

-757 DSDKAQAFHEKCDEA
+757 DSDKAQAFHEKCDDA
-772 QSTLVLVET
+772 QSTLVLIET

-794 WAGDCEEK
+794 WAGDCQEK
-802 KDADAFVFS
+802 KDEDAFVFS
-811 LDKMQVY
+811 LNKMQVY

-844 YDHAFTKGG
+844 YDHAFTNGG

-872 GDKNFNVKE
+872 GDKSFNVKE
-881 IEVYEVIA
+881 IEVYEVIV

>member
-1 MESNVKSYK
+1 MESNVKSYT

-21 GNSIKIVLKNSL
+21 GNSIKIVCKNSL
-33 EPASEHTRSFT
+33 EPTSEHTRSFT
-44 LEDFRKI
+44 LEDIRKI
-51 DNLFNTIQNLEQI
+51 DHAFNSIQNLEQI
-64 IHLID
+64 IYLID
-69 SGFKNKLVKVV
+69 VGFKNKMVKVV
-80 EVGASIRIVTQVFKH
+80 KVGASIRIVIQVVLH

-101 DFPISEKGAF
+101 DFPITEKGDF

-122 TRKTTT
+122 TTKTTT
-128 QTQYLKETGSNEID
+128 QTQYLEETGSNEID
-142 PRFSIEIGLDPSKV
+142 PRFSTEIGLDPSKV

-184 TTKIDLDKIQIP
+184 KTKIDLDKIPIP

-201 SNVNLG
+201 SKVNLG
-207 ADILSTAQN
+207 TYVPSTMQN
-216 NNIQEASTQLN
+216 YNIQETPTQLN
-227 IEEYKATSTP
+227 FEEYKTTSTP

-250 GEYQATTST
+250 GEYQATS
-259 QNITTQDTTAQFN
+259 I
-272 YGEYQATTSTPEI
+272 
-285 TTQDTTAQLNL
+285 
-296 GEYQATS
+296 
-303 TPEITTQDTSA
+303 
-314 QFNFGEYKSTSTTEI
+314 
-329 TTQDTSAQFNF
+329 
-340 GEYQATSST
+340 

-387 EYQATSTPEI
+387 EYQATST
-397 TTQDTSAQFNFGE
+397 
-410 YKSTSTTEMTT
+410 TEMTT
-421 QYNVANTF
+421 QYNVTNNF
-429 ESNPISVPVETGVG
+429 ESNPISVPVETGVA
-443 QTTTTTTTNTYSA
+443 QTTTTTTNTYSL

-466 QTDTGYNQA
+466 QTDTGYNQV
-475 NYGEYQSTTNTNYD
+475 NYGEYQSTTYTNYD

-518 NEHEQIHNKLITLSS
+518 NEHEQIYNQLISLSS

-538 KNQLELLEKEKT
+538 KNLLELLEKEKA

-573 LRSEASDVTVLR
+573 LRSEASNVTVLR

-615 AKVAELSGLKN
+615 AKVAELSGLKT
-626 QLDELNSLKAQVS
+626 QLDELNSLKAQVN
-639 QINSVR
+639 QINSIR

-657 KLFTSKFN
+657 KLFSSKFN
-665 TESSEKEILKQKV
+665 TENKEKEILKQKV
-678 EDLEGLNAQYEQE
+678 DDLEGLNAQYEQE

-709 QHIFQDKTQNITVKG
+709 RHIFQDKTQNITVKG
-724 DIIHSIDE
+724 DIIHSIEE

-757 DSDKAQAFHEKCDEA
+757 DSDKAKAFHEKCDDA
-772 QSTLVLVET
+772 QSTLVLIET

-794 WAGDCEEK
+794 WAGDCQEK
-802 KDADAFVFS
+802 KDEDAFVFS
-811 LDKMQVY
+811 LNKMQVY

-844 YDHAFTKGG
+844 YDNAFTNGG

-872 GDKNFNVKE
+872 GDKSFNVKE
-881 IEVYEVIA
+881 IEVYEVIV

>member
-1 MESNVKSYK
+1 MESNVKSYT

-21 GNSIKIVLKNSL
+21 GNSIKIVCKNSL
-33 EPASEHTRSFT
+33 EPTSEHTRSFT
-44 LEDFRKI
+44 LEDIRKI
-51 DNLFNTIQNLEQI
+51 DHAFNSIQNLEQI
-64 IHLID
+64 IYLID
-69 SGFKNKLVKVV
+69 VGFKNKMVKVV
-80 EVGASIRIVTQVFKH
+80 EVGASIRIVIQVVLH

-101 DFPISEKGAF
+101 DFPITEKGDF

-122 TRKTTT
+122 TTKTTT

-142 PRFSIEIGLDPSKV
+142 PRFSTEIGLDPSKV

-184 TTKIDLDKIQIP
+184 KTKIDLDKIPIP

-201 SNVNLG
+201 SKVNLG
-207 ADILSTAQN
+207 TYVPSTMQN
-216 NNIQEASTQLN
+216 YNIQETSTQLN
-227 IEEYKATSTP
+227 FEEYKTTSTP

-250 GEYQATTST
+250 GEYQATS
-259 QNITTQDTTAQFN
+259 I
-272 YGEYQATTSTPEI
+272 
-285 TTQDTTAQLNL
+285 
-296 GEYQATS
+296 
-303 TPEITTQDTSA
+303 
-314 QFNFGEYKSTSTTEI
+314 
-329 TTQDTSAQFNF
+329 
-340 GEYQATSST
+340 

-387 EYQATSTPEI
+387 EYQATST
-397 TTQDTSAQFNFGE
+397 
-410 YKSTSTTEMTT
+410 TEMTT
-421 QYNVANTF
+421 QYNVTNNF
-429 ESNPISVPVETGVG
+429 ESNPISVPVETGVA
-443 QTTTTTTTNTYSA
+443 QTTTTTTNTYSL

-466 QTDTGYNQA
+466 QTDTGYNQV
-475 NYGEYQSTTNTNYD
+475 NYGEYQSTTYTNYD

-518 NEHEQIHNKLITLSS
+518 NEHEQIHNKLISLSS

-573 LRSEASDVTVLR
+573 LRSEASNVTVLR

-615 AKVAELSGLKN
+615 AKVAELSGLKT
-626 QLDELNSLKAQVS
+626 QLDELNSLKAQVN
-639 QINSVR
+639 QINSIR

-657 KLFTSKFN
+657 KLFSSKFN
-665 TESSEKEILKQKV
+665 TENNEKEILKQKV
-678 EDLEGLNAQYEQE
+678 DDLEGLNAQYEQE

-709 QHIFQDKTQNITVKG
+709 RHIFQDKTQNITVKG
-724 DIIHSIDE
+724 DIIHSIEE

-757 DSDKAQAFHEKCDEA
+757 DSDKAKAFHEKCDDA
-772 QSTLVLVET
+772 QSTLVLIET

-794 WAGDCEEK
+794 WAGDCQEK
-802 KDADAFVFS
+802 KDEDAFVFS
-811 LDKMQVY
+811 LNKMQVY

-831 NFGPIFLGCQIRI
+831 NYGPIFLGCQIRI
-844 YDHAFTKGG
+844 YDNAFTNGG

-872 GDKNFNVKE
+872 GDKSFNVKE
-881 IEVYEVIA
+881 IEVYEVIV

>member
-1 MESNVKSYK
+1 MESNVKSYT
-10 LDNYYIKISIF
+10 LDNYFIKISIF
-21 GNSIKIVLKNSL
+21 GNSIKIVCKNSL
-33 EPASEHTRSFT
+33 KPTSEHTRSFT
-44 LEDFRKI
+44 LEDIRKI
-51 DNLFNTIQNLEQI
+51 DHAFNSIQNLEQI
-64 IHLID
+64 IYLID
-69 SGFKNKLVKVV
+69 VGFKNKMVKVV
-80 EVGASIRIVTQVFKH
+80 EVGASIRIVIQVVLH

-101 DFPISEKGAF
+101 DFPITEKGDF

-122 TRKTTT
+122 TTKTTT

-142 PRFSIEIGLDPSKV
+142 PRFSTEIGLDPSKV

-184 TTKIDLDKIQIP
+184 KTKIDLDKIPIP

-201 SNVNLG
+201 SKVNLG
-207 ADILSTAQN
+207 TYVPSTMQN
-216 NNIQEASTQLN
+216 YNIQETPTQLN
-227 IEEYKATSTP
+227 FEEYKTTSTP

-250 GEYQATTST
+250 GEYQATS
-259 QNITTQDTTAQFN
+259 I
-272 YGEYQATTSTPEI
+272 
-285 TTQDTTAQLNL
+285 
-296 GEYQATS
+296 
-303 TPEITTQDTSA
+303 
-314 QFNFGEYKSTSTTEI
+314 
-329 TTQDTSAQFNF
+329 
-340 GEYQATSST
+340 

-387 EYQATSTPEI
+387 EYQATST
-397 TTQDTSAQFNFGE
+397 
-410 YKSTSTTEMTT
+410 TEMTT
-421 QYNVANTF
+421 QYNVTNNF
-429 ESNPISVPVETGVG
+429 ESNPISVPVETGVA
-443 QTTTTTTTNTYSA
+443 QTTTTTTNTYSL

-466 QTDTGYNQA
+466 QTDTGYNQV
-475 NYGEYQSTTNTNYD
+475 NYGEYQSTTYTNYD

-518 NEHEQIHNKLITLSS
+518 NEHEQIHNKLISLSS

-538 KNQLELLEKEKT
+538 KNLLELLEKEKA

-573 LRSEASDVTVLR
+573 LRSEASNVTVLR

-615 AKVAELSGLKN
+615 AKVAELSGLKT
-626 QLDELNSLKAQVS
+626 QLDELNSLKAQVN
-639 QINSVR
+639 QINSIR

-657 KLFTSKFN
+657 KLFSSKFN
-665 TESSEKEILKQKV
+665 TENKEKEILKQKV
-678 EDLEGLNAQYEQE
+678 DDLEGLNAQYEQE

-709 QHIFQDKTQNITVKG
+709 RHIFQDKTQNITVKG
-724 DIIHSIDE
+724 DIIHSIEE

-757 DSDKAQAFHEKCDEA
+757 DSDKAKAFHEKCDDA
-772 QSTLVLVET
+772 QSTLVLIET

-794 WAGDCEEK
+794 WAGDCQEK
-802 KDADAFVFS
+802 KDEDAFVFS

-831 NFGPIFLGCQIRI
+831 NYGPIFLGCQIRI
-844 YDHAFTKGG
+844 YDNAFTNGG

-872 GDKNFNVKE
+872 GDKSFNVKE
-881 IEVYEVIA
+881 IEVYEVIV

>member
-1 MESNVKSYK
+1 MESNVKSYT

-21 GNSIKIVLKNSL
+21 GNSIKIVCKNSL
-33 EPASEHTRSFT
+33 KPTSEHTRSFT
-44 LEDFRKI
+44 LEDIRKI
-51 DNLFNTIQNLEQI
+51 DHAFNSIQNLEQI
-64 IHLID
+64 IYLID
-69 SGFKNKLVKVV
+69 VGFKNKMVKVV
-80 EVGASIRIVTQVFKH
+80 EVGASIRIVIQVVLH

-101 DFPISEKGAF
+101 DFPITEKGDF

-122 TRKTTT
+122 TTKTTT

-142 PRFSIEIGLDPSKV
+142 PRFSTEIGLDPSKV

-184 TTKIDLDKIQIP
+184 KTKIDLDKIPIP

-201 SNVNLG
+201 SKVNLG
-207 ADILSTAQN
+207 TYVPSTMQN
-216 NNIQEASTQLN
+216 YNIQETPTQLN
-227 IEEYKATSTP
+227 FEEYKTTSTP

-250 GEYQATTST
+250 GEYQATS
-259 QNITTQDTTAQFN
+259 I
-272 YGEYQATTSTPEI
+272 
-285 TTQDTTAQLNL
+285 
-296 GEYQATS
+296 
-303 TPEITTQDTSA
+303 
-314 QFNFGEYKSTSTTEI
+314 
-329 TTQDTSAQFNF
+329 
-340 GEYQATSST
+340 

-387 EYQATSTPEI
+387 EYQATST
-397 TTQDTSAQFNFGE
+397 
-410 YKSTSTTEMTT
+410 TEMTT
-421 QYNVANTF
+421 QYNVTNNF
-429 ESNPISVPVETGVG
+429 ESNPISVPVETGVA
-443 QTTTTTTTNTYSA
+443 QTTTTTTNTYSL

-466 QTDTGYNQA
+466 QTDTGYNQV
-475 NYGEYQSTTNTNYD
+475 NYGEYQSTTYTNYD

-518 NEHEQIHNKLITLSS
+518 NEHEQIYNQLISLSS

-538 KNQLELLEKEKT
+538 KNLLELLEKEKA

-573 LRSEASDVTVLR
+573 LRSEASNVTVLR

-615 AKVAELSGLKN
+615 AKVAELSGLKT
-626 QLDELNSLKAQVS
+626 QLDELNSLKAQVN
-639 QINSVR
+639 QINSIR

-657 KLFTSKFN
+657 KLFSSKFN
-665 TESSEKEILKQKV
+665 IENNEKEILKQKV
-678 EDLEGLNAQYEQE
+678 DDLEGLNAQYEQE

-709 QHIFQDKTQNITVKG
+709 RHIFQDKTQNITVKG
-724 DIIHSIDE
+724 DIIHSIEE

-757 DSDKAQAFHEKCDEA
+757 DSDKAQAFHEKCDDA
-772 QSTLVLVET
+772 QSTLVLIET

-794 WAGDCEEK
+794 WAGDCQEK
-802 KDADAFVFS
+802 KDEDAFVFS
-811 LDKMQVY
+811 LNKMQVY

-844 YDHAFTKGG
+844 YDNAFTNGG

-872 GDKNFNVKE
+872 GDKSFNVKE
-881 IEVYEVIA
+881 IEVYEVIV

>member
-1 MESNVKSYK
+1 MESNVKSYT

-21 GNSIKIVLKNSL
+21 GNSIKIVCKNSL
-33 EPASEHTRSFT
+33 EPTSEHTRSFT
-44 LEDFRKI
+44 LEDIRKI
-51 DNLFNTIQNLEQI
+51 DHAFNSIQNLEQI
-64 IHLID
+64 IYLID
-69 SGFKNKLVKVV
+69 VGFKNKMVKVV
-80 EVGASIRIVTQVFKH
+80 EVGASIRIVIQVVLH

-101 DFPISEKGAF
+101 DFPITEKGDF

-122 TRKTTT
+122 TTKTTT

-142 PRFSIEIGLDPSKV
+142 PRFSTEIGLDPSKV

-184 TTKIDLDKIQIP
+184 KTKIDLDKIPIP

-201 SNVNLG
+201 SKVNLG
-207 ADILSTAQN
+207 TYVPSTMQN
-216 NNIQEASTQLN
+216 YNIQETPTQLN
-227 IEEYKATSTP
+227 FEEYKTTSTP

-250 GEYQATTST
+250 GEYQATS
-259 QNITTQDTTAQFN
+259 I
-272 YGEYQATTSTPEI
+272 
-285 TTQDTTAQLNL
+285 
-296 GEYQATS
+296 
-303 TPEITTQDTSA
+303 
-314 QFNFGEYKSTSTTEI
+314 
-329 TTQDTSAQFNF
+329 
-340 GEYQATSST
+340 

-387 EYQATSTPEI
+387 EYQATST
-397 TTQDTSAQFNFGE
+397 
-410 YKSTSTTEMTT
+410 TEMTT
-421 QYNVANTF
+421 QYNVTNNF
-429 ESNPISVPVETGVG
+429 ESNPISVPVETGVA
-443 QTTTTTTTNTYSA
+443 QTTTTTTNTYSL

-466 QTDTGYNQA
+466 QTDTGYNQV
-475 NYGEYQSTTNTNYD
+475 NYGEYQSTTYTNYD

-518 NEHEQIHNKLITLSS
+518 NEHEQIYNQLISLSS

-538 KNQLELLEKEKT
+538 KNLLELLEKEKA

-573 LRSEASDVTVLR
+573 LRSEASNVTVLR

-601 DSLKGQLNELTALR
+601 DSLKGQLDELTALR
-615 AKVAELSGLKN
+615 AKVAELSGLKT
-626 QLDELNSLKAQVS
+626 QLDELNSLKAQVN
-639 QINSVR
+639 QINSIR

-657 KLFTSKFN
+657 KLFSSKFN
-665 TESSEKEILKQKV
+665 NENNEKEILKQKV
-678 EDLEGLNAQYEQE
+678 DDLEGLNAQYEQE

-709 QHIFQDKTQNITVKG
+709 RHIFQDKTQNITVKG
-724 DIIHSIDE
+724 DIIHSIEE

-757 DSDKAQAFHEKCDEA
+757 DSDKAKAFHEKCDDA
-772 QSTLVLVET
+772 QSTLVLIET

-794 WAGDCEEK
+794 WAGDCQEK
-802 KDADAFVFS
+802 KDEDAFVFS
-811 LDKMQVY
+811 LNKMQVY

-844 YDHAFTKGG
+844 YDNAFTNGG

-872 GDKNFNVKE
+872 GDKSFNVKE
-881 IEVYEVIA
+881 IEVYEVIV

>member
-1 MESNVKSYK
+1 MESNVKSYT

-21 GNSIKIVLKNSL
+21 GNSIKIVCKNSL
-33 EPASEHTRSFT
+33 KPTSEHTRSFT
-44 LEDFRKI
+44 LEDIRKI
-51 DNLFNTIQNLEQI
+51 DHAFNSIQNLEQI
-64 IHLID
+64 IYLID
-69 SGFKNKLVKVV
+69 VGFKNKMVKVV
-80 EVGASIRIVTQVFKH
+80 EVGASIRIVIQVVLH

-101 DFPISEKGAF
+101 DFPITEKGDF

-122 TRKTTT
+122 TTKTTT

-142 PRFSIEIGLDPSKV
+142 PRFSTEIGLDPSKV

-184 TTKIDLDKIQIP
+184 KTKIDLDKIPIP

-201 SNVNLG
+201 SKVNLG
-207 ADILSTAQN
+207 TYVPSTEQN
-216 NNIQEASTQLN
+216 YNIQETSTQLN
-227 IEEYKATSTP
+227 FEEYKTTSTP

-250 GEYQATTST
+250 GEYQATS
-259 QNITTQDTTAQFN
+259 I
-272 YGEYQATTSTPEI
+272 
-285 TTQDTTAQLNL
+285 
-296 GEYQATS
+296 
-303 TPEITTQDTSA
+303 
-314 QFNFGEYKSTSTTEI
+314 
-329 TTQDTSAQFNF
+329 
-340 GEYQATSST
+340 

-387 EYQATSTPEI
+387 EYQATST
-397 TTQDTSAQFNFGE
+397 
-410 YKSTSTTEMTT
+410 TEMTT
-421 QYNVANTF
+421 QYNVTNNF
-429 ESNPISVPVETGVG
+429 ESNPISVPVETGVA
-443 QTTTTTTTNTYSA
+443 QTTTTTTNTYSL

-466 QTDTGYNQA
+466 QTDTGYNQV
-475 NYGEYQSTTNTNYD
+475 NYGEYQSTTYTNYD

-518 NEHEQIHNKLITLSS
+518 NEHEQIYNQLISLSS

-538 KNQLELLEKEKT
+538 KNLLELLEKEKA

-573 LRSEASDVTVLR
+573 LRSEASNVTVLR

-615 AKVAELSGLKN
+615 AKVAELSGLKT
-626 QLDELNSLKAQVS
+626 QLDELNSLKAQVN
-639 QINSVR
+639 QINSIR

-657 KLFTSKFN
+657 KLFSSKFN
-665 TESSEKEILKQKV
+665 IENNEKEILKQKV
-678 EDLEGLNAQYEQE
+678 DDLEGLNAQYEQE

-709 QHIFQDKTQNITVKG
+709 RHIFQDKTQNITVKG
-724 DIIHSIDE
+724 DIIHSIEE

-757 DSDKAQAFHEKCDEA
+757 DSDKAKAFHEKCDDA
-772 QSTLVLVET
+772 QSTLVLIET

-794 WAGDCEEK
+794 WAGDCQEK
-802 KDADAFVFS
+802 KDEDAFVFS
-811 LDKMQVY
+811 LNKMQVY

-844 YDHAFTKGG
+844 YDHAFTNGG

-872 GDKNFNVKE
+872 GDKSFNVKE
-881 IEVYEVIA
+881 IEVYEVIV